1 MKSQGKHTETTKRTK
16 VQKNTHHADV
26 STLAAGATSMLVA
39 SSLYLGVNATHAEAH
54 EATTDE
60 HDSSH
65 NLLLNSHKEAAS
77 NVTGSKLSPKHTP
90 LHAEKSA
97 PKAMGSS
104 APLED
109 STHKKTLTP
118 PLTQKK
124 ESASAASNT
133 GVEPSDNNANT
144 IEHAQDRSAQ
154 TTTTVRSKRSVA
166 SLRKS
171 EDEDRDFDLK
181 GLELHKVQGAKEFN
195 SEEFKLQQAKN
206 SAIAFLQYALSWN
219 KDERNKVID
228 ETAGNTEATD
238 EAIGQNAI
246 LGIRKARDRDEIR
259 RWLDYVFWHKRGMYI
274 VPENPSDHRQTGDV
288 FDYYKPGTF
297 LYGTHNNP
305 TEIPTVKEINGTVY
319 VSNQP
324 IRDKDGKLVGY
335 RWRVRFNGNHGKHS
349 SGHFYF
355 STPKGQTIVSSQN
368 SDASRGITFQDSALI
383 RTTEHNISGKV
394 TQKGATLDT
403 VFDSAGVFL
412 PPNRVT
418 GTAEGPTK
426 YYDAHHEKDG
436 VNIWWG
442 KSWHAR
448 WNYVGF
454 AHTLKDII
462 YKHYWEGTSYPQSG
476 CKDRMNG
483 GQKEWVDEAEFTN
496 GKDGIKMGPFVDNL
510 YKYKF
515 DFQKG
520 QSSEYQRI
528 DYAQLIQENSD
539 RVFMFETHSS
549 DTNTYEFTYDT
560 RIDDFSSTNVHNPY
574 YAAGYH
580 SYENGTTC
588 NYMQWGGIRFKPELG
603 ITINGTKNDIKVDPT
618 TKNEYVVV
626 HEGEKTNISL
636 TSKND
641 KQGLYMWTSDYKSNS
656 PISYQL
662 GKTEENLFNAD
673 FKETPVDVDNNVQNP
688 YVHHNARIDLSGVVI
703 AKPNSEMNIAWAGSG
718 FPCFWDDDIT
728 RVYGDLR
735 HVDDGLNAFLPNRE
749 VKSLNVRVI
758 AAEAYAK
765 KTKIDVRF
773 KGQKIVLSQA
783 EKDKVK
789 QTITEANQD
798 HYDIVQNDAKHPF
811 VVNGDGSVSF
821 WISFN
826 AAKHKGDAPDMQYR
840 KLTLKASDTLSYST
854 VEVVPQDG
862 SAEFSLTDANGN
874 VKPTLT
880 IYNHEPYTVQ
890 AKVTDTTNKMSDFLT
905 TSSNVPGLSS
915 DHWDYQKTH
924 RGMSVDSSHP
934 YVLTLNGQGVDRNG
948 NRTYTFK
955 FESWD
960 GNNIQTFS
968 MPITVVVAPQAGRY
982 RNKVNGRFVTVEVN
996 DPHANLTPERFV
1008 DDRTKALLSQ
1018 APSGDPH
1025 KKGVTYSWGVASG
1038 SHATPS
1044 APTIDKL
1051 TNKGNGSKPVYVRAT
1066 FSDGSTID
1074 FTGNLCVN
1082 DTKKPQLAFE
1092 KVTQTADG
1100 KEHTQDLTA
1109 NADGSYNVDVYA
1121 DEKFTIRVKGS
1132 DNSNIVQD
1140 LRVKSATTGF
1150 PSWVSSDENTVQQ
1163 TYIKD
1168 TNGARDT
1175 RGSKANPYVV
1185 TLTGTAP
1192 KHPSDPNAEQT
1203 FELTARAWD
1212 VKDQTQDG
1220 RLKIRVL
1227 PQNRKYNNLRVH
1239 EQTIE
1244 VNATVPDVRSFI
1256 FSSNGKQALL
1266 PKNAK
1271 FSYLDSEGKACTG
1284 FDNQYRKDPQIKT
1297 IHITLSDGSTVDVE
1311 NAKLHVQDTKLASVS
1326 LVAKTGVTITG
1337 TAVNVQTVGS
1347 SFNTSKAP
1355 KLTVYANEAFS
1366 FDVEVRDN
1374 SNHVTDAR
1382 LGNVEGSYLSSND
1395 AAYQQGHRY
1404 QDTSKTP
1411 YTISVKGLA
1420 RQQGTRTFRVNT
1432 WDGAD
1437 HAGYMEFVVE
1447 VLPQAQKY
1455 KNLTG
1460 AQQTVEVN
1468 DPAAHLKPRDFVSET
1483 TFNTLKNVKGVSYEW
1498 AKAEGA
1504 PTGTAPSIGK
1514 VSTRNGRSY
1523 VPFDVRVVARFSDNS
1538 TTQIIGKLIVQD
1550 TKAAQVSFAATPGVD
1565 SQSKPL
1571 AGKVE
1576 VHHTT
1581 QPVEVVVYRNERFSI
1596 QARVSDNSGVVN
1608 DARLIG
1614 DIGDIAGITTDSA
1627 TYNKDHRAKV
1637 GTQDN
1642 PYILTISG
1650 MVDPHMKLTT
1660 TDQSGRSYNS
1670 YTRKVQTW
1678 DGVDNT
1684 QQTDVKFTIKEQA
1697 AQFDS
1702 AKVSGRTQ
1710 SISVN
1715 KPLAYKAEDF
1725 VSEATKKLLS
1735 SANGGVTSYTFKGG
1749 APSTSAVNEDGMV
1762 VSILAHFSDGSTKE
1776 IQGTLV
1782 VTDANAPVVTF
1793 VKHEVSGKPNAVDVD
1808 NEQRT
1813 ITVYRNEDFSVD
1825 VRVVD
1830 DSGIVNDAKL
1840 SNKGNAVVSFPN
1852 ATITTDH
1859 DTQGVDHGKNPYILN
1874 ISGKFNANAST
1885 GTYTRTIV
1893 AKDGQGN
1900 TSTTQFKFIV
1910 KTQSERFTQDQ
1921 LQGAV
1926 KEVEVNSVAP
1936 APSDFV
1942 NEDTKRLLGSSLAQ
1956 NPYAFTEGHAPAI
1969 DKVDTRGKNVSI
1981 TVTFSDNS
1989 TATITGTLKVV
2000 DTKAPQLKIEK
2011 TPDVSGVSNLVESIT
2026 PDKSNHTTRIVVYR
2040 NERFSIQAKATDN
2053 SGVINDAQRQGADI
2067 PGISDDRDSYQAAN
2081 RGTKGTTQDPYVL
2094 TISGTAPASTNLND
2108 LDSATKRKS
2117 GVFTRSICAW
2127 DGVDKTSVETIQ
2139 IVVKEQA
2146 AQFDGN
2152 KNIKGATK
2160 EVEVNTTEQL
2170 HPEDFVSEVTKK
2182 LFEKANGSETYAFT
2196 LDDDHKVDKVTAG
2209 AGSTVSVT
2217 VKFSDGSTQVVLGH
2231 LKVKDSVQPVLS
2243 VVKTPDTAGESNK
2256 TASVTQNGNTVTV
2269 EVYRNEHFSIQ
2280 AKASDN
2286 SGMIRDVVMSEGAI
2300 SGVTNDHDA
2309 LHNEYTDKKGSEV
2322 DPYVLTISGT
2332 VPASTT
2338 LSKRGTDGH
2347 TYDQFTRTITV
2358 TDSTGNKSSYT
2369 LKLVVKE
2376 QASQFE
2382 DSALMGATQTVEVN
2396 SGVRLQ
2402 AADFVSTDTKQALLA
2417 AKVDVTYT
2425 FNDENDHKID
2435 TITKDQLGKK
2445 VTIKATFG
2453 DGSSRLI
2460 EGRLVVNDVT
2470 KPVARVEAPSEIKP
2484 LSGADEGSTAS
2495 GTIANNVELKQSSS
2509 DSNTYNLTVWKNEAF
2524 EFCIK
2529 AHDNSHIVSDI
2540 AVQGEDIQGFSS
2552 DHDAYKQKLGTSAK
2566 GTEADPYVLTV
2577 RGAFGKNAQTGSY
2590 SRTFRVFDESGNFT
2604 DIVLHITLKDQSDKY
2619 SDKKVFSSNKVLAPT
2634 GFDWTHALADV
2645 GSSIVAEKFVK
2656 HTGAV
2661 PSDITYKLVVA
2672 GHDSE
2677 HGALPGGD
2685 EPGGQTP
2692 GGGATVAQKP
2702 TVVVTF
2708 SDGSHIDVALDVETV
2723 ADTPSTEAGAHV
2735 QAPAVATTIT
2745 RKIVVKQDGSL
2756 IDPQPPAQSAH
2767 FVRYVIEKSGEGQA
2781 PSYETGMWLHP
2792 NLGEHGKIDSYSSS
2806 ATFEKYQAEP
2816 KSGYTIFE
2824 NHNDRLEVKPNPD
2837 PHGAITIPQRA
2848 NAAFRSALIERAVDA
2863 AQARIAQGV
2872 NEYDYLVKT
2881 GDADD
2886 FEAVSS
2892 IPDAVIEY
2900 KKNVIDATGDHA
2912 PEGYVRITFNAG
2924 TNATIDN
2931 QASKAFDVLK
2941 GTKFSE
2947 VSVPSVTAKQGYTFT
2962 GTWTPALPATDTPVN
2977 DGATYT
2983 AEVKQNVI
2991 DATGDHAPEG
3001 YVRITF
3007 NAGTNATID
3016 NQASKAFDV
3025 LKGTKFSEVTV
3036 PSVTAKQGYTFTGT
3050 WTPALPATDT
3060 PVNDGATYT
3069 AVVLANIIDVTNN
3082 PQTPTPQGF
3091 VRVTFQAGE
3100 GGVLIHNNQTYA
3112 QVIYDV
3118 KIGNALP
3125 NAPKVKPNEG
3135 LKHRDTKDGWTPTLP
3150 DVAGEK
3156 NATYTA
3162 VYYAMSDPAIAEE
3175 NPALLVSAAPT
3186 VNPVHTQTKKITG
3199 KGVAGATITVTFPD
3213 GATTQT
3219 GIVDAHGDFSI
3230 EVPSTVRLKQNQI
3243 IAVVQ
3248 IEKDK
3253 IPESVNVVV
3262 TPSKADRFRI
3272 PAQRVVVDDKTHLTP
3287 LEKDKVKHNLNDA
3300 NPDVKPAKQTIS
3312 DNGDASL
3319 EFDDGSTLVIPADK
3333 LVVERVVPP
3342 TPPTP
3347 STPSA
3352 PVPTTSDANT
3362 HQSLPQGKP
3371 ALPQTGVN
3379 DASPFASLMLGLG
3392 GFLGL
3397 FGIRRRKKRDD
3408 NTTEQDSDNTA
3419 Q

>member
-1 MKSQGKHTETTKRTK
+1 M
-16 VQKNTHHADV
+16 
-26 STLAAGATSMLVA
+26 
-39 SSLYLGVNATHAEAH
+39 
-54 EATTDE
+54 
-60 HDSSH
+60 
-65 NLLLNSHKEAAS
+65 
-77 NVTGSKLSPKHTP
+77 
-90 LHAEKSA
+90 
-97 PKAMGSS
+97 
-104 APLED
+104 
-109 STHKKTLTP
+109 
-118 PLTQKK
+118 
-124 ESASAASNT
+124 
-133 GVEPSDNNANT
+133 
-144 IEHAQDRSAQ
+144 
-154 TTTTVRSKRSVA
+154 
-166 SLRKS
+166 
-171 EDEDRDFDLK
+171 
-181 GLELHKVQGAKEFN
+181 
-195 SEEFKLQQAKN
+195 
-206 SAIAFLQYALSWN
+206 SWN

-274 VPENPSDHRQTGDV
+274 VPENPSDHRQSGDV
-288 FDYYKPGTF
+288 FDHYKPGTF

-383 RTTEHNISGKV
+383 RTTEHNISGTV

-442 KSWHAR
+442 KRRIVR

-462 YKHYWEGTSYPQSG
+462 YKHYWDGTSYPQSG
-476 CKDRMNG
+476 CKDRING

-515 DFQKG
+515 DFAQG

-560 RIDDFSSTNVHNPY
+560 RIDDFNSTNVHNPY

-580 SYENGTTC
+580 SYENWTTC

-673 FKETPVDVDNNVQNP
+673 FKEVPVDVDNNTQNP

-735 HVDDGLNAFLPNRE
+735 HIDDGLNSFLPNRE

-789 QTITEANQD
+789 QTIINANQD
-798 HYDIVQNDAKHPF
+798 HYDVVQNDAKHPF
-811 VVNGDGSVSF
+811 VVNDDGSVSF

-924 RGMSVDSSHP
+924 RGMSVDSNHP
-934 YVLTLNGQGVDRNG
+934 YVLTLSGQGVNRDG

-982 RNKVNGRFVTVEVN
+982 RNKVNGTLVTVEVN
-996 DPHANLTPERFV
+996 DPHANLTSERFV
-1008 DDRTKALLSQ
+1008 DDSTKALLSK

-1025 KKGVTYSWGVASG
+1025 KKGVTYSWGVAPG

-1092 KVTQTADG
+1092 KVTHTADG
-1100 KEHTQDLTA
+1100 KEHIETLHA

-1121 DEKFTIRVKGS
+1121 DEQFKIRVKGS

-1140 LRVKSATTGF
+1140 LRVKSATSGF
-1150 PSWVSSDENTVQQ
+1150 PSWVSSDEDSVQQ
-1163 TYIKD
+1163 SYIRE
-1168 TNGARDT
+1168 TNHARDT
-1175 RGSKANPYVV
+1175 RGSQANPYVV
-1185 TLTGTAP
+1185 ALTGTAP

-1227 PQNRKYNNLRVH
+1227 PQNRKYNNLRAH

-1244 VNATVPDVRSFI
+1244 VNEKVPDIRTFI
-1256 FSSNGKQALL
+1256 YTSNGKQALL
-1266 PKNAK
+1266 PKNAN

-1284 FDNQYRKDPQIKT
+1284 FDNQYRKDPQTKT
-1297 IHITLSDGSTVDVE
+1297 VHITLSDGSTVDVE
-1311 NAKLHVQDTKLASVS
+1311 NVKLRVQDTKLATVS
-1326 LVAKTGVTITG
+1326 FVAKTGVTITG
-1337 TAVNVQTVGS
+1337 AAVNVQTVGS

-1355 KLTVYANEAFS
+1355 KLTVFANEAFS
-1366 FDVEVRDN
+1366 FDVCVRDN

-1382 LGNVEGSYLSSND
+1382 LGDVAGSYLSSND

-1411 YTISVKGLA
+1411 YTISVNGMA
-1420 RQQGTRTFRVNT
+1420 HEQGTRTFRVNT

-1468 DPAAHLKPRDFVSET
+1468 DPNAHLTPRDFVSQT
-1483 TFNTLKNVKGVSYEW
+1483 TFDTLKNVKGVSYEW

-1538 TTQIIGKLIVQD
+1538 TAQIIGKLIVQD
-1550 TKAAQVSFAATPGVD
+1550 TKAAQVSFAATSGVD
-1565 SQSKPL
+1565 SQHKPL

-1576 VHHTT
+1576 IHQTT
-1581 QPVEVVVYRNERFSI
+1581 QPVEIVVYRNERFSI

-1608 DARLIG
+1608 DARLF
-1614 DIGDIAGITTDSA
+1614 GDIAGITTDSA

-1650 MVDPHMKLTT
+1650 MVDPHMKLTK
-1660 TDQSGRSYNS
+1660 TDQSGRTYNS
-1670 YTRKVQTW
+1670 SICKVQTW

-1684 QQTDVKFTIKEQA
+1684 QQTDVRFTIKEQA

-1702 AKVSGRTQ
+1702 ANVAGRTQ

-1749 APSTSAVNEDGMV
+1749 APSTSAVNEDGMA
-1762 VSILAHFSDGSTKE
+1762 VSVLAHFSDGSTKE

-1859 DTQGVDHGKNPYILN
+1859 DTPGVHHGQNPYVLN

-1885 GTYTRTIV
+1885 GEYTRTIV
-1893 AKDGQGN
+1893 ATDGNGN
-1900 TSTTQFKFIV
+1900 QSTTQFKFIV
-1910 KTQSERFTQDQ
+1910 KNQSERFTQDQ

-1942 NEDTKRLLGSSLAQ
+1942 NEDTKRLIGSSLAQ
-1956 NPYAFTEGHAPAI
+1956 NPYAFADGKAPAI
-1969 DKVDTRGKNVSI
+1969 DKVDTHGKSVSI
-1981 TVTFSDNS
+1981 TVKFSDNS
-1989 TATITGTLKVV
+1989 TRTLTGTLKVV
-2000 DTKAPQLKIEK
+2000 DTTAPQLKIEK
-2011 TPDVSGVSNLVESIT
+2011 TPDVSGASNLVESIT
-2026 PDKSNHTTRIVVYR
+2026 PDKTNHTTRIVVYR
-2040 NERFSIQAKATDN
+2040 NEHFSIQAQATDN
-2053 SGVINDAQRQGADI
+2053 SGVINDVQRQGADI

-2231 LKVKDSVQPVLS
+2231 LKVKDSVKPVLS

-2286 SGMIRDVVMSEGAI
+2286 SGMIRDVVMSGGAI

-2309 LHNEYTDKKGSEV
+2309 HHNEYTDKKGSEV
-2322 DPYVLTISGT
+2322 DPYVVTISGT

-2338 LSKRGTDGH
+2338 LGKRGTDGH
-2347 TYDQFTRTITV
+2347 AYDQFTRTITV
-2358 TDSTGNKSSYT
+2358 TDSAGNKSSYT

-2382 DSALMGATQTVEVN
+2382 DSALTGVTQTVEVN

-2417 AKVDVTYT
+2417 AKVDATYT

-2445 VTIKATFG
+2445 VTIKATFA

-2470 KPVARVEAPSEIKP
+2470 KPVASVEAPAEIKP
-2484 LSGADEGSTAS
+2484 LSGAGEGSTTS
-2495 GTIANNVELKQSSS
+2495 DTIANSVELKQSST

-2524 EFCIK
+2524 ELHIK

-2552 DHDAYKQKLGTSAK
+2552 DHDAYKQKLGTSTK

-2604 DIVLHITLKDQSDKY
+2604 DIVLHFTLKDQSDKY
-2619 SDKKVFSSNKVLAPT
+2619 RDKKVFTSNKVLTPT
-2634 GFDWTHALADV
+2634 GFDWTHALADA

-2661 PSDITYKLVVA
+2661 PSDITYKLVV
-2672 GHDSE
+2672 GQGGE
-2677 HGALPGGD
+2677 PGTQPGGG
-2685 EPGGQTP
+2685 EPGTQP

-2708 SDGSHIDVALDVETV
+2708 SDGSHIDVALDVQTV
-2723 ADTPSTEAGAHV
+2723 TDTPSAEAGAHA

-2745 RKIVVKQDGSL
+2745 RKIVVKQDGSF
-2756 IDPQPPAQSAH
+2756 ITPQPPAQSAH

-2792 NLGEHGKIDSYSSS
+2792 NLDEHGKIDSYSSS

-2824 NHNDRLEVKPNPD
+2824 NHNDTLEVKPNPD

-2848 NAAFRSALIERAVDA
+2848 NAAFRSALIERAVDE

-2881 GDADD
+2881 GDASD
-2886 FEAVSS
+2886 FEAASS

-2900 KKNVIDATGDHA
+2900 KKNVIDAQGDQA
-2912 PEGYVRITFNAG
+2912 PEGYVRVTFKSGDHAKIAG
-2924 TNATIDN
+2924 QD
-2931 QASKAFDVLK
+2931 SKSFDVLK
-2941 GTKFSE
+2941 GTQFSE
-2947 VSVPSVTAKQGYTFT
+2947 VSVPEVSADEHYTFT
-2962 GTWTPALPATDTPVN
+2962 GWDSKL
-2977 DGATYT
+2977 
-2983 AEVKQNVI
+2983 
-2991 DATGDHAPEG
+2991 PEG
-3001 YVRITF
+3001 ET
-3007 NAGTNATID
+3007 
-3016 NQASKAFDV
+3016 Q
-3025 LKGTKFSEVTV
+3025 VTE
-3036 PSVTAKQGYTFTGT
+3036 AK
-3050 WTPALPATDT
+3050 
-3060 PVNDGATYT
+3060 TYT

-3091 VRVTFQAGE
+3091 VRVTFEAGE

-3118 KIGNALP
+3118 KIGNAMP
-3125 NAPKVKPNEG
+3125 IAPMVKPNEG

-3175 NPALLVSAAPT
+3175 NPALLASAAPT

-3199 KGVAGATITVTFPD
+3199 KGVAGATITITFPD

-3262 TPSKADRFRI
+3262 TPSKADRFKI

-3287 LEKDKVKHNLNDA
+3287 SEKDKVKHNLNDA

-3397 FGIRRRKKRDD
+3397 FGIRRRKKRGD

>member
-77 NVTGSKLSPKHTP
+77 NVTGSKSSPKHTP

-133 GVEPSDNNANT
+133 GVEPSVNNANT

-154 TTTTVRSKRSVA
+154 TTTVVRSKRSVA

-274 VPENPSDHRQTGDV
+274 VPENPSDHRQSGDV
-288 FDYYKPGTF
+288 FDHYKPGTF

-368 SDASRGITFQDSALI
+368 SDASRGITYQDSALI
-383 RTTEHNISGKV
+383 RTTNHNISGTV

-442 KSWHAR
+442 KSRIAR

-462 YKHYWEGTSYPQSG
+462 YKHYWDGTSYPQSG
-476 CKDRMNG
+476 CKDRING

-515 DFQKG
+515 DFAQG

-560 RIDDFSSTNVHNPY
+560 RIDDFNSTNVHNPY

-580 SYENGTTC
+580 SYENWTTC

-673 FKETPVDVDNNVQNP
+673 FKEVPVDVDNNTQNP

-735 HVDDGLNAFLPNRE
+735 HVDDGLNSFLPNRE

-783 EKDKVK
+783 EKDEVK
-789 QTITEANQD
+789 QTIINANQD
-798 HYDIVQNDAKHPF
+798 HYDVVQNDAKHPF
-811 VVNGDGSVSF
+811 VVNDDGSVSF

-924 RGMSVDSSHP
+924 RGMSVDSNHP
-934 YVLTLNGQGVDRNG
+934 YVLTLSGQGVNRDG

-982 RNKVNGRFVTVEVN
+982 RNKVNGTLVTVEVN

-1008 DDRTKALLSQ
+1008 DDSAKALLSK

-1025 KKGVTYSWGVASG
+1025 KKGVTYSWGVAPG

-1092 KVTQTADG
+1092 KVTHTADG
-1100 KEHTQDLTA
+1100 KEHIETLHA

-1121 DEKFTIRVKGS
+1121 DEQFKIRVKGS

-1140 LRVKSATTGF
+1140 LRVKSATSGF
-1150 PSWVSSDENTVQQ
+1150 PSWVSSDEDSVQQ
-1163 TYIKD
+1163 SYIRE
-1168 TNGARDT
+1168 TNHARDT
-1175 RGSKANPYVV
+1175 RGSQANPYVV
-1185 TLTGTAP
+1185 ALTGTAP

-1227 PQNRKYNNLRVH
+1227 PQNRKYNNLRAH

-1244 VNATVPDVRSFI
+1244 VNEKVPDIRTFI
-1256 FSSNGKQALL
+1256 YTSNGKQALL
-1266 PKNAK
+1266 PKNAN

-1284 FDNQYRKDPQIKT
+1284 FDNQYRKDPQTKT
-1297 IHITLSDGSTVDVE
+1297 VHITLSDGSTVDVE
-1311 NAKLHVQDTKLASVS
+1311 NVKLRVQDTKLATVS
-1326 LVAKTGVTITG
+1326 FVAKTGVTITG
-1337 TAVNVQTVGS
+1337 AAVNVQTVGS

-1355 KLTVYANEAFS
+1355 KLTVFANEAFS
-1366 FDVEVRDN
+1366 FDVCVRDN

-1382 LGNVEGSYLSSND
+1382 LGDVAGSYLSSND

-1411 YTISVKGLA
+1411 YTISVNGMA
-1420 RQQGTRTFRVNT
+1420 HEQGTRTFRVNT

-1460 AQQTVEVN
+1460 TQQTVEVN
-1468 DPAAHLKPRDFVSET
+1468 DPNAHLTPRDFVSQT
-1483 TFNTLKNVKGVSYEW
+1483 TFDTLKNVKGVSYEW

-1538 TTQIIGKLIVQD
+1538 TAQIIGKLIVQD
-1550 TKAAQVSFAATPGVD
+1550 TKAAQVSFAATSGVD
-1565 SQSKPL
+1565 SQHKPL

-1576 VHHTT
+1576 IHQTT
-1581 QPVEVVVYRNERFSI
+1581 QPVEIVVYRNERFSI

-1608 DARLIG
+1608 DARLF
-1614 DIGDIAGITTDSA
+1614 GDIAGITTDSA

-1650 MVDPHMKLTT
+1650 MVDPHMKLTK
-1660 TDQSGRSYNS
+1660 TDQSGRTYNS
-1670 YTRKVQTW
+1670 SICKVQTW

-1684 QQTDVKFTIKEQA
+1684 QQTDVRFTIKEQA

-1710 SISVN
+1710 YTSVN
-1715 KPLAYKAEDF
+1715 KPLTYTAQDF

-1735 SANGGVTSYTFKGG
+1735 GANGGVTSYTFKGV
-1749 APSTSAVNEDGMV
+1749 APSTNVVDADGIT
-1762 VSILAHFSDGSTKE
+1762 VSVFAHFSDGSTKE

-1793 VKHEVSGKPNAVDVD
+1793 VKHNIAGKSNAVEVD
-1808 NEQRT
+1808 NENKT

-1893 AKDGQGN
+1893 ATDGNGN
-1900 TSTTQFKFIV
+1900 ESITQFKFIV

-1926 KEVEVNSVAP
+1926 KEVEVNSAAP

-1956 NPYAFTEGHAPAI
+1956 NPYTFADDKAPAI
-1969 DKVDTRGKNVSI
+1969 DKVDTSGKAVAI
-1981 TVTFSDNS
+1981 TVKFSDNS

-2000 DTKAPQLKIEK
+2000 DTTAPQLKIDK

-2026 PDKSNHTTRIVVYR
+2026 PDKTNHTTRIVVYR
-2040 NERFSIQAKATDN
+2040 NEHFSIQAQATDN
-2053 SGVINDAQRQGADI
+2053 SGVINDVQRQGADI
-2067 PGISDDRDSYQAAN
+2067 PGISDDRDSYQAAH

-2094 TISGTAPASTNLND
+2094 TISGTAPASTILND
-2108 LDSATKRKS
+2108 SDPTTKRKS

-2182 LFEKANGSETYAFT
+2182 LFEKANGSETYTFT
-2196 LDDDHKVDKVTAG
+2196 LDTDHAVDKVTAV

-2231 LKVKDSVQPVLS
+2231 LKVKDSVKPVLS

-2280 AKASDN
+2280 VKASDN
-2286 SGMIRDVVMSEGAI
+2286 SGMIRDVVMSGGAI

-2309 LHNEYTDKKGSEV
+2309 HHNEYTDKKGSEA
-2322 DPYVLTISGT
+2322 DPYIVAISGT
-2332 VPASTT
+2332 VPASTP
-2338 LSKRGTDGH
+2338 LGKRGTDGH

-2358 TDSTGNKSSYT
+2358 TDSAGNKSSYT

-2382 DSALMGATQTVEVN
+2382 DSALTGATQTVEVN
-2396 SGVRLQ
+2396 SGANLQ
-2402 AADFVSTDTKQALLA
+2402 AADFISDATKQALLA
-2417 AKVDVTYT
+2417 AKVTATYT

-2445 VTIKATFG
+2445 VTIKATFA

-2470 KPVARVEAPSEIKP
+2470 KPVASVEAPAEIKP
-2484 LSGADEGSTAS
+2484 LSQTGEGSASS
-2495 GTIANNVELKQSSS
+2495 GTIANSVELKHSST

-2524 EFCIK
+2524 ELHIK

-2552 DHDAYKQKLGTSAK
+2552 DHDAYKQKLGTSTK

-2619 SDKKVFSSNKVLAPT
+2619 RDKKVFTSNKVLAPT
-2634 GFDWTHALADV
+2634 GFDWTKALANA
-2645 GSSIVAEKFVK
+2645 GQSLIAEKFVK
-2656 HTGAV
+2656 HTGTV
-2661 PSDITYKLVVA
+2661 PSDVTYKLVV
-2672 GHDSE
+2672 GQ
-2677 HGALPGGD
+2677 GG
-2685 EPGGQTP
+2685 EPGTQP

-2723 ADTPSTEAGAHV
+2723 ADTPSTEAGAHA

-2745 RKIVVKQDGSL
+2745 RKIVVKQDGSW

-2767 FVRYVIEKSGEGQA
+2767 FVRYVIEKSGEGQS

-2792 NLGEHGKIDSYSSS
+2792 NLDEDGKIDSYSSS
-2806 ATFEKYQAEP
+2806 ATFEKYQAKP

-2824 NHNDRLEVKPNPD
+2824 DHNDTLEVKPNPD
-2837 PHGAITIPQRA
+2837 PRGALTIPPHA
-2848 NAAFRSALIERAVDA
+2848 NASFRSVLIERAVDA

-2881 GDADD
+2881 GDASD
-2886 FEAVSS
+2886 FEAASS
-2892 IPDAVIEY
+2892 IPDVVIEY

-2931 QASKAFDVLK
+2931 KASKAFDVLK

-2947 VSVPSVTAKQGYTFT
+2947 
-2962 GTWTPALPATDTPVN
+2962 
-2977 DGATYT
+2977 
-2983 AEVKQNVI
+2983 I
-2991 DATGDHAPEG
+2991 
-3001 YVRITF
+3001 
-3007 NAGTNATID
+3007 
-3016 NQASKAFDV
+3016 
-3025 LKGTKFSEVTV
+3025 TV
-3036 PSVTAKQGYTFTGT
+3036 PSVTAKQGYIFTGT

-3082 PQTPTPQGF
+3082 TQTPTPQGF
-3091 VRVTFQAGE
+3091 VRVTFEAGE

-3118 KIGNALP
+3118 KIGNAMP
-3125 NAPKVKPNEG
+3125 VAPMVKPNEG

-3175 NPALLVSAAPT
+3175 NPALLASAAPT

-3352 PVPTTSDANT
+3352 PVSTTSDANT
-3362 HQSLPQGKP
+3362 HQPLPQGKP

-3397 FGIRRRKKRDD
+3397 FGIRRRKKRGD

>member
-1 MKSQGKHTETTKRTK
+1 M
-16 VQKNTHHADV
+16 
-26 STLAAGATSMLVA
+26 
-39 SSLYLGVNATHAEAH
+39 
-54 EATTDE
+54 
-60 HDSSH
+60 
-65 NLLLNSHKEAAS
+65 
-77 NVTGSKLSPKHTP
+77 
-90 LHAEKSA
+90 
-97 PKAMGSS
+97 
-104 APLED
+104 
-109 STHKKTLTP
+109 
-118 PLTQKK
+118 
-124 ESASAASNT
+124 
-133 GVEPSDNNANT
+133 EPSVNNANT
-144 IEHAQDRSAQ
+144 IEHAQDRSQESASR
-154 TTTTVRSKRSVA
+154 VRTKRSLA
-166 SLRKS
+166 SWRKQQ
-171 EDEDRDFDLK
+171 DEDRDFDLK

-219 KDERNKVID
+219 KDERNTVID
-228 ETAGNTEATD
+228 ETAGNVSYTD

-246 LGIRKARDRDEIR
+246 LGIRKASDRNEIR

-274 VPENPSDHRQTGDV
+274 VPENPSDSRTPDDV
-288 FDYYKPGTF
+288 FGLYKPGTF
-297 LYGTHNNP
+297 LYGTHNNARD
-305 TEIPTVKEINGTVY
+305 IPTVKDINGTIY
-319 VSNQP
+319 VSNKP
-324 IRDKDGKLVGY
+324 IKDNQGKLVGY
-335 RWRVRFNGNHGKHS
+335 RWYLRFNKNHDLHR
-349 SGHFYF
+349 SGHNYF
-355 STPKGQTIVSSQN
+355 TIPKGQTIVSSRDG
-368 SDASRGITFQDSALI
+368 SAFQDS
-383 RTTEHNISGKV
+383 TFKV
-394 TQKGATLDT
+394 TSKNVTQSGLQSITYT
-403 VFDSAGVFL
+403 GQGVDNLFA
-412 PPNRVT
+412 NVRNQNKDMISSMVT
-418 GTAEGPTK
+418 GTAEGPNTYLNDNNKPYVYEGNNVWWSNNK
-426 YYDAHHEKDG
+426 Y
-436 VNIWWG
+436 
-442 KSWHAR
+442 
-448 WNYVGF
+448 NYTGF

-462 YKHYWEGTSYPQSG
+462 YKHYWQGTPYEQKG
-476 CKDRMNG
+476 CVKKKNSD
-483 GQKEWVDEAEFTN
+483 EWTDLAAFTN
-496 GKDGIKMGPFVDNL
+496 NSDGIKMGPFVDNL

-515 DFQKG
+515 DFKNQTA
-520 QSSEYQRI
+520 SEYQQI
-528 DYAQLIQENSD
+528 DYAQLIQENTG
-539 RVFMFETHSS
+539 RVFLFDTRSQ
-549 DTNTYEFTYDT
+549 DTNMYELTYDT
-560 RIDDFSSTNVHNPY
+560 RIDDPNSPNEHNPY
-574 YAAGYH
+574 YAAGYR
-580 SYENGTTC
+580 SYENRTTI
-588 NYMQWGGIRFKPELG
+588 NFMQWGGMRFKPELD
-603 ITINGTKNDIKVDPT
+603 ITVNGTRNDIKVDPA

-641 KQGLYMWTSDYKSNS
+641 KQGLYMWTSNYKSNS
-656 PISYQL
+656 PLSYQL
-662 GKTEENLFNAD
+662 GKSDENLFNAD

-718 FPCFWDDDIT
+718 FPCFWDKDIT
-728 RVYGDLR
+728 DIYGDKTA
-735 HVDDGLNAFLPNRE
+735 VDDGLNAFLPNRE
-749 VKSLNVRVI
+749 IKSLNVRVI
-758 AAEAYAK
+758 PAAAYAK

-789 QTITEANQD
+789 QTIINANQD
-798 HYDIVQNDAKHPF
+798 HYDVVQNDAKHPF
-811 VVNGDGSVSF
+811 VVNDDGSVSF

-826 AAKHKGDAPDMQYR
+826 AAQHKNDRPDMQYR
-840 KLTLKASDTLSYST
+840 NLTLKASDTLSYST
-854 VEVVPQDG
+854 VDLVPQDG

-890 AKVTDTTNKMSDFLT
+890 AKVTDTTNKMCDFLT

-1044 APTIDKL
+1044 KPSIDKL

-1092 KVTQTADG
+1092 KVTHTADG
-1100 KEHTQDLTA
+1100 KEHTQVLHA

-1140 LRVKSATTGF
+1140 LRVQAATGSGF
-1150 PSWVSSDENTVQQ
+1150 PSWVTSDEGTVQQ

-1175 RGSKANPYVV
+1175 RGSQNKPYVV

-1203 FELTARAWD
+1203 FDLTARAWD

-1220 RLKIRVL
+1220 RLRIRVL
-1227 PQNRKYNNLRVH
+1227 PQNRKYNNLRAH

-1244 VNATVPDVRSFI
+1244 VNGKVPDVRSFI
-1256 FSSNGKQALL
+1256 YSSNGKQALL

-1284 FDNQYRKDPQIKT
+1284 FDNQYRIDPQIKT

-1311 NAKLHVQDTKLASVS
+1311 NAKLRVQDTKLASVS

-1468 DPAAHLKPRDFVSET
+1468 DPAVHLTPRDFVSQT

-1538 TTQIIGKLIVQD
+1538 TAQIIGKLIVQD

-1576 VHHTT
+1576 VHQTT

-1614 DIGDIAGITTDSA
+1614 NIAGITTDST
-1627 TYNKDHRAKV
+1627 TYNKDHRAKC

-1642 PYILTISG
+1642 PYVLTISG
-1650 MVDPHMKLTT
+1650 TIDPHMKLTT

-1670 YTRKVQTW
+1670 YTRKIQTW

-1702 AKVSGRTQ
+1702 TKVSGRTQ

-1715 KPLAYKAEDF
+1715 KPLPYKAEDF

-1859 DTQGVDHGKNPYILN
+1859 DTPGVDHGQNPYILN
-1874 ISGKFNANAST
+1874 ISGKFNGNAST

-1893 AKDGQGN
+1893 ATDGNGN
-1900 TSTTQFKFIV
+1900 QSTTQFKFIV

-1926 KEVEVNSVAP
+1926 KEVEVNSAQPPVA
-1936 APSDFV
+1936 SDFV
-1942 NEDTKRLLGSSLAQ
+1942 SDKTKRLIGSSLAQ
-1956 NPYAFTEGHAPAI
+1956 NPYAFADGKAPAI
-1969 DKVDTRGKNVSI
+1969 DKVDTHGKSVSI
-1981 TVTFSDNS
+1981 TVKFSDNS
-1989 TATITGTLKVV
+1989 TRTLTGTLKVV
-2000 DTKAPQLKIEK
+2000 DTTAPQLKIEK
-2011 TPDVSGVSNLVESIT
+2011 TPDVSGASNLVESIT
-2026 PDKSNHTTRIVVYR
+2026 PDKTNHTTCIVVYR
-2040 NERFSIQAKATDN
+2040 NEHFSIQAQATDN
-2053 SGVINDAQRQGADI
+2053 SGVINDVQRQGADI

-2081 RGTKGTTQDPYVL
+2081 RGTKGTEADPYVL

-2108 LDSATKRKS
+2108 FDSATKRKS

-2127 DGVDKTSVETIQ
+2127 DGVDKTSAETVQ

-2152 KNIKGATK
+2152 KNIQGATK

-2196 LDDDHKVDKVTAG
+2196 LDNDHKVDKVTAG
-2209 AGSTVSVT
+2209 VGSTVSVT

-2243 VVKTPDTAGESNK
+2243 VVKTPDTAGENNK

-2269 EVYRNEHFSIQ
+2269 EVYRNEHFSVQ

-2286 SGMIRDVVMSEGAI
+2286 SGLIRDVVVSGEAI
-2300 SGVTNDHDA
+2300 LGVTNDHDA
-2309 LHNEYTDKKGSEV
+2309 HNSEYKDKKGSTA
-2322 DPYVLTISGT
+2322 DPYILTISGA
-2332 VPASTT
+2332 V
-2338 LSKRGTDGH
+2338 SKETKLKQRDKDGH
-2347 TYDQFTRTITV
+2347 AYDQFTRTITV
-2358 TDSTGNKSSYT
+2358 TDSAGNTSKYT

-2376 QASQFE
+2376 QAAQFE
-2382 DSALMGATQTVEVN
+2382 DSALTGATKTVEVN
-2396 SGVRLQ
+2396 SNAQLQ
-2402 AADFVSTDTKQALLA
+2402 AADFVSAATKQALQA
-2417 AKVDVTYT
+2417 ANVTATYT

-2435 TITKDQLGKK
+2435 MITKDQLGKQ
-2445 VTIKATFG
+2445 VSIKATFA

-2460 EGRLVVNDVT
+2460 EGRLIVSDVT
-2470 KPVARVEAPSEIKP
+2470 KPVANVEAPSEIKP
-2484 LSGADEGSTAS
+2484 LSQTGEGSAS
-2495 GTIANNVELKQSSS
+2495 SDTITNSVDLKQSST

-2524 EFCIK
+2524 ELQVR
-2529 AHDNSHIVSDI
+2529 AYDNSHIVSDI
-2540 AVQGEDIQGFSS
+2540 AVQGEDIQGFST
-2552 DHDAYKQKLGTSAK
+2552 DHDSYKQQLGSSTK

-2577 RGAFGKNAQTGSY
+2577 RGAFGKDAQTGSY
-2590 SRTFRVFDESGNFT
+2590 SRTIRVCDESGNFT
-2604 DIVLHITLKDQSDKY
+2604 TITLNITLKDQSDKY
-2619 SDKKVFSSNKVLAPT
+2619 RDKKTFSSNKVLAPT
-2634 GFDWTHALADV
+2634 GFDWTQALADA
-2645 GSSIVAEKFVK
+2645 GQSLIAEKFVK
-2656 HTGAV
+2656 HTGTV
-2661 PSDITYKLVVA
+2661 PSDVTYRLVVA
-2672 GHDSE
+2672 Q
-2677 HGALPGGD
+2677 GG
-2685 EPGGQTP
+2685 ETGTQP
-2692 GGGATVAQKP
+2692 GGGTPVAQKP

-2708 SDGSHIDVALDVETV
+2708 ADGSHIDVALDVQTV
-2723 ADTPSTEAGAHV
+2723 TDTPSAEAGAHAQV
-2735 QAPAVATTIT
+2735 PAVTTTIT

-2756 IDPQPPAQSAH
+2756 ITPQPDAQSAC

-2781 PSYETGMWLHP
+2781 SSYETGMWLHP
-2792 NLGEHGKIDSYSSS
+2792 NLDEDGKIDSYSSS

-2848 NAAFRSALIERAVDA
+2848 NAAFRSALIERAVDE

-2881 GDADD
+2881 GDASD
-2886 FEAVSS
+2886 FEAASS

-2941 GTKFSE
+2941 GTKFSDIT
-2947 VSVPSVTAKQGYTFT
+2947 VPTVVANKGYTFMKS
-2962 GTWTPALPATDTPVN
+2962 WTPALPATDEEVN
-2977 DGATYT
+2977 EA
-2983 AEVKQNVI
+2983 
-2991 DATGDHAPEG
+2991 
-3001 YVRITF
+3001 
-3007 NAGTNATID
+3007 
-3016 NQASKAFDV
+3016 
-3025 LKGTKFSEVTV
+3025 
-3036 PSVTAKQGYTFTGT
+3036 
-3050 WTPALPATDT
+3050 
-3060 PVNDGATYT
+3060 ATYT

-3091 VRVTFQAGE
+3091 VRVTFEAGE

-3118 KIGNALP
+3118 KIGNAMP
-3125 NAPKVKPNEG
+3125 VAPMVKPNEG

-3362 HQSLPQGKP
+3362 HQPLPQGKP

-3397 FGIRRRKKRDD
+3397 FGIRRRKKRGD

>member
-1 MKSQGKHTETTKRTK
+1 M
-16 VQKNTHHADV
+16 
-26 STLAAGATSMLVA
+26 
-39 SSLYLGVNATHAEAH
+39 
-54 EATTDE
+54 
-60 HDSSH
+60 
-65 NLLLNSHKEAAS
+65 
-77 NVTGSKLSPKHTP
+77 
-90 LHAEKSA
+90 
-97 PKAMGSS
+97 
-104 APLED
+104 
-109 STHKKTLTP
+109 
-118 PLTQKK
+118 
-124 ESASAASNT
+124 
-133 GVEPSDNNANT
+133 
-144 IEHAQDRSAQ
+144 
-154 TTTTVRSKRSVA
+154 
-166 SLRKS
+166 
-171 EDEDRDFDLK
+171 
-181 GLELHKVQGAKEFN
+181 
-195 SEEFKLQQAKN
+195 
-206 SAIAFLQYALSWN
+206 SWN

-274 VPENPSDHRQTGDV
+274 VPENPSDHRQSGDV
-288 FDYYKPGTF
+288 FDHYKPGTF

-335 RWRVRFNGNHGKHS
+335 RWRVRFNGNHGNHS

-368 SDASRGITFQDSALI
+368 SDASRGITYQDSALI
-383 RTTEHNISGKV
+383 RTTNHNISGTV

-403 VFDSAGVFL
+403 IFDSADVFL

-426 YYDAHHEKDG
+426 YYAAHHEKDG

-442 KSWHAR
+442 KSLIAR

-476 CKDRMNG
+476 CKDRING

-515 DFQKG
+515 DFAQG

-560 RIDDFSSTNVHNPY
+560 RIDDFNSTNVHNPY

-580 SYENGTTC
+580 SYENWTTC

-673 FKETPVDVDNNVQNP
+673 FKEVPVDVDNNTQNP

-735 HVDDGLNAFLPNRE
+735 HVDDGLNSFLPNRE

-789 QTITEANQD
+789 QTIINANQD
-798 HYDIVQNDAKHPF
+798 HYDVVQNDAKHPF
-811 VVNGDGSVSF
+811 VVNDDGSVSF

-924 RGMSVDSSHP
+924 RGMSVDSNHP
-934 YVLTLNGQGVDRNG
+934 YVLTLSGQGVNRDG

-1038 SHATPS
+1038 SHVTPS
-1044 APTIDKL
+1044 KPSIDKL

-1100 KEHTQDLTA
+1100 KEHVESLHA

-1140 LRVKSATTGF
+1140 LRVQAATGSGF
-1150 PSWVSSDENTVQQ
+1150 PSWVTSDEGTVQQ
-1163 TYIKD
+1163 KYIKD

-1175 RGSKANPYVV
+1175 RGSQDNPYVV

-1203 FELTARAWD
+1203 FDLTARAWD

-1220 RLKIRVL
+1220 RLRIRVL
-1227 PQNRKYNNLRVH
+1227 PQNRKYNNLRAH

-1256 FSSNGKQALL
+1256 YSSNGKQALL

-1311 NAKLHVQDTKLASVS
+1311 NAKLRVQDTKLASVS

-1347 SFNTSKAP
+1347 SFNISKAP
-1355 KLTVYANEAFS
+1355 KITVYANEAFS

-1468 DPAAHLKPRDFVSET
+1468 DPAAHLKPRDFVSQT
-1483 TFNTLKNVKGVSYEW
+1483 TFNTLRNVKGVSYEW

-1538 TTQIIGKLIVQD
+1538 TAQIIGKLIVQD

-1614 DIGDIAGITTDSA
+1614 DIGNIAGITTDST
-1627 TYNKDHRAKV
+1627 TYNKDHRAKC

-1642 PYILTISG
+1642 PYVLTISG
-1650 MVDPHMKLTT
+1650 TIDPHMKLTT

-1670 YTRKVQTW
+1670 YTRKIQTW

-1702 AKVSGRTQ
+1702 TKVSGRTQ

-1715 KPLAYKAEDF
+1715 KPLTYKAEDF

-1782 VTDANAPVVTF
+1782 VTDANVPVVTF

-1910 KTQSERFTQDQ
+1910 KNQSERFTQDQ

-1936 APSDFV
+1936 TPSDFV
-1942 NEDTKRLLGSSLAQ
+1942 NEDTKRLIGSSLAQ
-1956 NPYAFTEGHAPAI
+1956 NPYAFADGKAPAI
-1969 DKVDTRGKNVSI
+1969 DKVDTHGKSVSI
-1981 TVTFSDNS
+1981 TVKFSDNS
-1989 TATITGTLKVV
+1989 TRTLTGTLKVV
-2000 DTKAPQLKIEK
+2000 DTIAPQLKIEK
-2011 TPDVSGVSNLVESIT
+2011 TPDVSGASNLVESIT
-2026 PDKSNHTTRIVVYR
+2026 PDKTNHTTRIVVYR
-2040 NERFSIQAKATDN
+2040 NEHFSIQAQATDN
-2053 SGVINDAQRQGADI
+2053 SGVINDVQRQGADI

-2152 KNIKGATK
+2152 QNIQGATK
-2160 EVEVNTTEQL
+2160 EVEVNSTEQL
-2170 HPEDFVSEVTKK
+2170 HPEDFVSEITKK

-2196 LDDDHKVDKVTAG
+2196 LDDDHKVNKVTAG

-2231 LKVKDSVQPVLS
+2231 LKVKDSVKPVLS
-2243 VVKTPDTAGESNK
+2243 VVKTPDTAGENNK

-2286 SGMIRDVVMSEGAI
+2286 SGLIRDVVVSGGAI

-2309 LHNEYTDKKGSEV
+2309 HHNEYTDKKGSEV
-2322 DPYVLTISGT
+2322 DPYVVTISGT

-2338 LSKRGTDGH
+2338 LGKRGTDGH
-2347 TYDQFTRTITV
+2347 AYDQFTRTITV
-2358 TDSTGNKSSYT
+2358 TDSAGNKSSYT

-2382 DSALMGATQTVEVN
+2382 DSTLTGTTQTVEVN
-2396 SGVRLQ
+2396 SGVCLQ

-2417 AKVDVTYT
+2417 AKVDATYT

-2445 VTIKATFG
+2445 VTIKATFA

-2460 EGRLVVNDVT
+2460 EGRLIVNDKT
-2470 KPVARVEAPSEIKP
+2470 KPVARVEAPTEIAP
-2484 LSGADEGSTAS
+2484 LSQTGEGSVSS
-2495 GTIANNVELKQSSS
+2495 GTIANSVELKQSST

-2524 EFCIK
+2524 ELHIK

-2540 AVQGEDIQGFSS
+2540 AVQGEDIQGFSN
-2552 DHDAYKQKLGTSAK
+2552 DHDAYKQKLGTSTK

-2590 SRTFRVFDESGNFT
+2590 SRTFRVFDVSGNFT

-2619 SDKKVFSSNKVLAPT
+2619 RDKKVFTSNKVLTPT
-2634 GFDWTHALADV
+2634 GFNWTQALANA

-2656 HTGAV
+2656 HSGTV
-2661 PSDITYKLVVA
+2661 PSDVTYTLVVA
-2672 GHDSE
+2672 Q
-2677 HGALPGGD
+2677 GG
-2685 EPGGQTP
+2685 ETGTQP
-2692 GGGATVAQKP
+2692 GGGTPVAQKP
-2702 TVVVTF
+2702 TVIVTF
-2708 SDGSHIDVALDVETV
+2708 ADGSHIDVALDVQTV
-2723 ADTPSTEAGAHV
+2723 TDTPSAEAGAHAQV
-2735 QAPAVATTIT
+2735 PAVATTIT

-2756 IDPQPPAQSAH
+2756 ITPQPDAQSAH

-2792 NLGEHGKIDSYSSS
+2792 NLDEHGKIDSYSSS

-2824 NHNDRLEVKPNPD
+2824 DHNDTLEVKPNPD

-2848 NAAFRSALIERAVDA
+2848 NAAFRSALIERAVDE

-2881 GDADD
+2881 GDASD
-2886 FEAVSS
+2886 FEAASS

-2900 KKNVIDATGDHA
+2900 KKNVIDAQGDQA
-2912 PEGYVRITFNAG
+2912 PEGYVRVTFKSGDHAKIAG
-2924 TNATIDN
+2924 QD
-2931 QASKAFDVLK
+2931 SKSFDVLK
-2941 GTKFSE
+2941 GTQFSE
-2947 VSVPSVTAKQGYTFT
+2947 VSVPEVSADEHYTFT
-2962 GTWTPALPATDTPVN
+2962 GWDPQLPEKTSQVN
-2977 DGATYT
+2977 A
-2983 AEVKQNVI
+2983 A
-2991 DATGDHAPEG
+2991 
-3001 YVRITF
+3001 
-3007 NAGTNATID
+3007 
-3016 NQASKAFDV
+3016 
-3025 LKGTKFSEVTV
+3025 
-3036 PSVTAKQGYTFTGT
+3036 
-3050 WTPALPATDT
+3050 
-3060 PVNDGATYT
+3060 ATYT
-3069 AVVLANIIDVTNN
+3069 AVVIANIIDVTNN

-3125 NAPKVKPNEG
+3125 NAPMVKPNEG

-3156 NATYTA
+3156 NVTYTA

-3352 PVPTTSDANT
+3352 PVPTASDANT
-3362 HQSLPQGKP
+3362 HQPLPQGKP

-3379 DASPFASLMLGLG
+3379 DASPFSSLMLGLG

-3397 FGIRRRKKRDD
+3397 FGIRRRKKRGD

>member
-1 MKSQGKHTETTKRTK
+1 M
-16 VQKNTHHADV
+16 
-26 STLAAGATSMLVA
+26 
-39 SSLYLGVNATHAEAH
+39 
-54 EATTDE
+54 
-60 HDSSH
+60 
-65 NLLLNSHKEAAS
+65 
-77 NVTGSKLSPKHTP
+77 
-90 LHAEKSA
+90 
-97 PKAMGSS
+97 
-104 APLED
+104 
-109 STHKKTLTP
+109 
-118 PLTQKK
+118 
-124 ESASAASNT
+124 
-133 GVEPSDNNANT
+133 EPSTNNAST
-144 IEHAQDRSAQ
+144 PQAQDRSAQ

-259 RWLDYVFWHKRGMYI
+259 RWFDYVFWHKRGMYI
-274 VPENPSDHRQTGDV
+274 VPENPSDHRQSGDV

-442 KSWHAR
+442 KSLIAR

-476 CKDRMNG
+476 CKDRTNG

-560 RIDDFSSTNVHNPY
+560 RIDDFNSTNVHNPY

-580 SYENGTTC
+580 SYENWTTC

-662 GKTEENLFNAD
+662 GKTEEDLFNAD
-673 FKETPVDVDNNVQNP
+673 FKETPVDVDNNTQNP

-735 HVDDGLNAFLPNRE
+735 HIDDGLNSFLPNRE

-789 QTITEANQD
+789 QTIINANQD
-798 HYDIVQNDAKHPF
+798 HYDVVQNDAKHPF
-811 VVNGDGSVSF
+811 VVNDDGSVSF

-924 RGMSVDSSHP
+924 RGMSVDSNHP
-934 YVLTLNGQGVDRNG
+934 YVLTLSGQGVNRDG

-1018 APSGDPH
+1018 APSGDSH
-1025 KKGVTYSWGVASG
+1025 KKGVTYSWGVAPG

-1074 FTGNLCVN
+1074 IAGNLCVN

-1100 KEHTQDLTA
+1100 KEHIETLHA

-1121 DEKFTIRVKGS
+1121 DEQFKIRVKGS

-1140 LRVKSATTGF
+1140 LRVKSATSGF
-1150 PSWVSSDENTVQQ
+1150 PSWVSSDEDSVQQ
-1163 TYIKD
+1163 SYIRE
-1168 TNGARDT
+1168 TNHARDT
-1175 RGSKANPYVV
+1175 RGSQANPYVV

-1212 VKDQTQDG
+1212 VKDQTQDA

-1227 PQNRKYNNLRVH
+1227 PQNRRYNNLRAH

-1244 VNATVPDVRSFI
+1244 VNEKVPDIRTFI
-1256 FSSNGKQALL
+1256 YTSNGKQALL
-1266 PKNAK
+1266 PKNAS

-1297 IHITLSDGSTVDVE
+1297 IHIRLSDGSTVDVE
-1311 NAKLHVQDTKLASVS
+1311 NAKLRVQDTKLASVS

-1337 TAVNVQTVGS
+1337 AAVNVQTVGS

-1468 DPAAHLKPRDFVSET
+1468 DPAAHLKPRDFVSQT

-1538 TTQIIGKLIVQD
+1538 TAQIIGKLIVQD
-1550 TKAAQVSFAATPGVD
+1550 TKAAQVSFAATSGVD
-1565 SQSKPL
+1565 SQHKPL

-1576 VHHTT
+1576 IHQTT
-1581 QPVEVVVYRNERFSI
+1581 QPVEIVVYRNERFSI

-1608 DARLIG
+1608 DARLF
-1614 DIGDIAGITTDSA
+1614 GDIAGITTDSA

-1650 MVDPHMKLTT
+1650 MVDPHMKLTK
-1660 TDQSGRSYNS
+1660 TDQSGRTYNS
-1670 YTRKVQTW
+1670 SICKVQT
-1678 DGVDNT
+1678 
-1684 QQTDVKFTIKEQA
+1684 
-1697 AQFDS
+1697 
-1702 AKVSGRTQ
+1702 
-1710 SISVN
+1710 
-1715 KPLAYKAEDF
+1715 
-1725 VSEATKKLLS
+1725 
-1735 SANGGVTSYTFKGG
+1735 
-1749 APSTSAVNEDGMV
+1749 
-1762 VSILAHFSDGSTKE
+1762 
-1776 IQGTLV
+1776 
-1782 VTDANAPVVTF
+1782 
-1793 VKHEVSGKPNAVDVD
+1793 
-1808 NEQRT
+1808 
-1813 ITVYRNEDFSVD
+1813 
-1825 VRVVD
+1825 
-1830 DSGIVNDAKL
+1830 
-1840 SNKGNAVVSFPN
+1840 
-1852 ATITTDH
+1852 
-1859 DTQGVDHGKNPYILN
+1859 
-1874 ISGKFNANAST
+1874 
-1885 GTYTRTIV
+1885 
-1893 AKDGQGN
+1893 
-1900 TSTTQFKFIV
+1900 
-1910 KTQSERFTQDQ
+1910 
-1921 LQGAV
+1921 
-1926 KEVEVNSVAP
+1926 
-1936 APSDFV
+1936 
-1942 NEDTKRLLGSSLAQ
+1942 
-1956 NPYAFTEGHAPAI
+1956 
-1969 DKVDTRGKNVSI
+1969 
-1981 TVTFSDNS
+1981 
-1989 TATITGTLKVV
+1989 
-2000 DTKAPQLKIEK
+2000 
-2011 TPDVSGVSNLVESIT
+2011 
-2026 PDKSNHTTRIVVYR
+2026 
-2040 NERFSIQAKATDN
+2040 
-2053 SGVINDAQRQGADI
+2053 
-2067 PGISDDRDSYQAAN
+2067 
-2081 RGTKGTTQDPYVL
+2081 
-2094 TISGTAPASTNLND
+2094 
-2108 LDSATKRKS
+2108 
-2117 GVFTRSICAW
+2117 
-2127 DGVDKTSVETIQ
+2127 
-2139 IVVKEQA
+2139 
-2146 AQFDGN
+2146 
-2152 KNIKGATK
+2152 
-2160 EVEVNTTEQL
+2160 
-2170 HPEDFVSEVTKK
+2170 
-2182 LFEKANGSETYAFT
+2182 
-2196 LDDDHKVDKVTAG
+2196 
-2209 AGSTVSVT
+2209 
-2217 VKFSDGSTQVVLGH
+2217 
-2231 LKVKDSVQPVLS
+2231 
-2243 VVKTPDTAGESNK
+2243 
-2256 TASVTQNGNTVTV
+2256 
-2269 EVYRNEHFSIQ
+2269 
-2280 AKASDN
+2280 
-2286 SGMIRDVVMSEGAI
+2286 
-2300 SGVTNDHDA
+2300 
-2309 LHNEYTDKKGSEV
+2309 
-2322 DPYVLTISGT
+2322 
-2332 VPASTT
+2332 
-2338 LSKRGTDGH
+2338 
-2347 TYDQFTRTITV
+2347 
-2358 TDSTGNKSSYT
+2358 
-2369 LKLVVKE
+2369 
-2376 QASQFE
+2376 
-2382 DSALMGATQTVEVN
+2382 
-2396 SGVRLQ
+2396 
-2402 AADFVSTDTKQALLA
+2402 
-2417 AKVDVTYT
+2417 
-2425 FNDENDHKID
+2425 
-2435 TITKDQLGKK
+2435 
-2445 VTIKATFG
+2445 
-2453 DGSSRLI
+2453 
-2460 EGRLVVNDVT
+2460 
-2470 KPVARVEAPSEIKP
+2470 
-2484 LSGADEGSTAS
+2484 
-2495 GTIANNVELKQSSS
+2495 
-2509 DSNTYNLTVWKNEAF
+2509 
-2524 EFCIK
+2524 
-2529 AHDNSHIVSDI
+2529 
-2540 AVQGEDIQGFSS
+2540 
-2552 DHDAYKQKLGTSAK
+2552 
-2566 GTEADPYVLTV
+2566 
-2577 RGAFGKNAQTGSY
+2577 
-2590 SRTFRVFDESGNFT
+2590 
-2604 DIVLHITLKDQSDKY
+2604 
-2619 SDKKVFSSNKVLAPT
+2619 
-2634 GFDWTHALADV
+2634 
-2645 GSSIVAEKFVK
+2645 
-2656 HTGAV
+2656 
-2661 PSDITYKLVVA
+2661 
-2672 GHDSE
+2672 
-2677 HGALPGGD
+2677 
-2685 EPGGQTP
+2685 
-2692 GGGATVAQKP
+2692 
-2702 TVVVTF
+2702 
-2708 SDGSHIDVALDVETV
+2708 
-2723 ADTPSTEAGAHV
+2723 
-2735 QAPAVATTIT
+2735 
-2745 RKIVVKQDGSL
+2745 
-2756 IDPQPPAQSAH
+2756 
-2767 FVRYVIEKSGEGQA
+2767 
-2781 PSYETGMWLHP
+2781 
-2792 NLGEHGKIDSYSSS
+2792 
-2806 ATFEKYQAEP
+2806 
-2816 KSGYTIFE
+2816 
-2824 NHNDRLEVKPNPD
+2824 
-2837 PHGAITIPQRA
+2837 
-2848 NAAFRSALIERAVDA
+2848 
-2863 AQARIAQGV
+2863 
-2872 NEYDYLVKT
+2872 
-2881 GDADD
+2881 
-2886 FEAVSS
+2886 
-2892 IPDAVIEY
+2892 
-2900 KKNVIDATGDHA
+2900 
-2912 PEGYVRITFNAG
+2912 
-2924 TNATIDN
+2924 
-2931 QASKAFDVLK
+2931 
-2941 GTKFSE
+2941 
-2947 VSVPSVTAKQGYTFT
+2947 
-2962 GTWTPALPATDTPVN
+2962 
-2977 DGATYT
+2977 
-2983 AEVKQNVI
+2983 
-2991 DATGDHAPEG
+2991 
-3001 YVRITF
+3001 
-3007 NAGTNATID
+3007 
-3016 NQASKAFDV
+3016 
-3025 LKGTKFSEVTV
+3025 
-3036 PSVTAKQGYTFTGT
+3036 
-3050 WTPALPATDT
+3050 
-3060 PVNDGATYT
+3060 
-3069 AVVLANIIDVTNN
+3069 
-3082 PQTPTPQGF
+3082 
-3091 VRVTFQAGE
+3091 
-3100 GGVLIHNNQTYA
+3100 
-3112 QVIYDV
+3112 
-3118 KIGNALP
+3118 
-3125 NAPKVKPNEG
+3125 
-3135 LKHRDTKDGWTPTLP
+3135 
-3150 DVAGEK
+3150 
-3156 NATYTA
+3156 
-3162 VYYAMSDPAIAEE
+3162 
-3175 NPALLVSAAPT
+3175 
-3186 VNPVHTQTKKITG
+3186 
-3199 KGVAGATITVTFPD
+3199 
-3213 GATTQT
+3213 
-3219 GIVDAHGDFSI
+3219 
-3230 EVPSTVRLKQNQI
+3230 
-3243 IAVVQ
+3243 
-3248 IEKDK
+3248 
-3253 IPESVNVVV
+3253 
-3262 TPSKADRFRI
+3262 
-3272 PAQRVVVDDKTHLTP
+3272 
-3287 LEKDKVKHNLNDA
+3287 
-3300 NPDVKPAKQTIS
+3300 
-3312 DNGDASL
+3312 
-3319 EFDDGSTLVIPADK
+3319 
-3333 LVVERVVPP
+3333 
-3342 TPPTP
+3342 
-3347 STPSA
+3347 
-3352 PVPTTSDANT
+3352 
-3362 HQSLPQGKP
+3362 
-3371 ALPQTGVN
+3371 
-3379 DASPFASLMLGLG
+3379 
-3392 GFLGL
+3392 
-3397 FGIRRRKKRDD
+3397 
-3408 NTTEQDSDNTA
+3408 
-3419 Q
+3419 

>member
-1 MKSQGKHTETTKRTK
+1 MKSQGKHTESTKRTK

-26 STLAAGATSMLVA
+26 STFAAGATSMLVA
-39 SSLYLGVNATHAEAH
+39 SSLYLGVNATQAEAH
-54 EATTDE
+54 ETTTDE

-77 NVTGSKLSPKHTP
+77 NVTGSKSSPKHTP

-109 STHKKTLTP
+109 STHKKTLTS

-133 GVEPSDNNANT
+133 GVEPSVNNANT

-166 SLRKS
+166 SLRKA

-383 RTTEHNISGKV
+383 RTTEHNIGGKV

-442 KSWHAR
+442 KSLIAR

-476 CKDRMNG
+476 CKPRTNG

-515 DFQKG
+515 DFAQG

-560 RIDDFSSTNVHNPY
+560 RIDDFNSTNVHNPY

-580 SYENGTTC
+580 SYENWTTC

-603 ITINGTKNDIKVDPT
+603 ITINGTKNEIKVDPT

-718 FPCFWDDDIT
+718 FPCFWDKDIT
-728 RVYGDLR
+728 DIYGDKR
-735 HVDDGLNAFLPNRE
+735 AVDDGLNAFLPNRE
-749 VKSLNVRVI
+749 IKSLNVRVI
-758 AAEAYAK
+758 PAAAYAK

-783 EKDKVK
+783 EKEKVK
-789 QTITEANQD
+789 QTVIDANKD
-798 HYDIVQNDAKHPF
+798 HYDVVQNDAKHPF
-811 VVNGDGSVSF
+811 VVNDDGSVSF

-826 AAKHKGDAPDMQYR
+826 AAKHKNDRPDMQYR

-890 AKVTDTTNKMSDFLT
+890 AKVTDTTNKMCDFLT

-948 NRTYTFK
+948 NGTYTFK

-1044 APTIDKL
+1044 KPSIDKL

-1092 KVTQTADG
+1092 KVTQAADG
-1100 KEHTQDLTA
+1100 KEHVESLHA

-1140 LRVKSATTGF
+1140 LRVQAATGSGF
-1150 PSWVSSDENTVQQ
+1150 PSWVTSDEGTVQQ
-1163 TYIKD
+1163 TYIRD

-1227 PQNRKYNNLRVH
+1227 PQNRKYNNLRAH

-1244 VNATVPDVRSFI
+1244 VNGKVPDVRSFI
-1256 FSSNGKQALL
+1256 YSSNGKQALL

-1284 FDNQYRKDPQIKT
+1284 FDNQYRIDPQIKT

-1311 NAKLHVQDTKLASVS
+1311 NAKLRVQDTKLASVS
-1326 LVAKTGVTITG
+1326 VVAKTGVTITG

-1455 KNLTG
+1455 QNLTG

-1468 DPAAHLKPRDFVSET
+1468 DPAAHLTPRDFVSQT
-1483 TFNTLKNVKGVSYEW
+1483 TLNTLKNVKGVSYEW

-1550 TKAAQVSFAATPGVD
+1550 TKAAQVNFATTSGVD
-1565 SQSKPL
+1565 SQHKPL

-1576 VHHTT
+1576 IHQTT

-1608 DARLIG
+1608 DARLVVVG
-1614 DIGDIAGITTDSA
+1614 DLPGITTDSA

-1650 MVDPHMKLTT
+1650 MVDPHMKLTS
-1660 TDQSGRSYNS
+1660 TDQSGRTYKP
-1670 YTRKVQTW
+1670 YTLKIKTW

-1684 QQTDVKFTIKEQA
+1684 QQTDVKFIIKEQA

-1702 AKVSGRTQ
+1702 ANVAGRTQ

-1735 SANGGVTSYTFKGG
+1735 GANGGVTSYTFKGG
-1749 APSTSAVNEDGMV
+1749 APSTSDVNEDGMV
-1762 VSILAHFSDGSTKE
+1762 VSVLAHFSDGSTKE

-1793 VKHEVSGKPNAVDVD
+1793 VKHEVSGKTNAVDVD

-1859 DTQGVDHGKNPYILN
+1859 DTPGVHHGQNPYILN

-1910 KTQSERFTQDQ
+1910 KNQSERFTQDQ

-1926 KEVEVNSVAP
+1926 KEVEVNSAAP

-2040 NERFSIQAKATDN
+2040 NEHFSIQAKATDN
-2053 SGVINDAQRQGADI
+2053 SGVINDVQRQGADI
-2067 PGISDDRDSYQAAN
+2067 PGVSDDRDSYQAAN

-2094 TISGTAPASTNLND
+2094 TISGTAPASTILND
-2108 LDSATKRKS
+2108 SDPTTKRKS

-2127 DGVDKTSVETIQ
+2127 DGVDKTSAETVQ

-2152 KNIKGATK
+2152 QNIQGATK
-2160 EVEVNTTEQL
+2160 EVEVNSTEQL

-2231 LKVKDSVQPVLS
+2231 LKVKDSVKPVLS
-2243 VVKTPDTAGESNK
+2243 VVKTPDTAGENNK
-2256 TASVTQNGNTVTV
+2256 AASVTQNGNTVTV

-2286 SGMIRDVVMSEGAI
+2286 SCLIRDVVVSGGAI

-2309 LHNEYTDKKGSEV
+2309 HHNEYTDKKGSET
-2322 DPYVLTISGT
+2322 DPYVVTISGT
-2332 VPASTT
+2332 VPASTP
-2338 LSKRGTDGH
+2338 LSKHGQDGH
-2347 TYDQFTRTITV
+2347 AYDQFTRTITV
-2358 TDSTGNKSSYT
+2358 TDSAGNASKYT
-2369 LKLVVKE
+2369 LKLVIKE

-2382 DSALMGATQTVEVN
+2382 DSALTGATQTVEVN
-2396 SGVRLQ
+2396 SGAHLQ
-2402 AADFVSTDTKQALLA
+2402 AADFVSADTKNALQA
-2417 AKVDVTYT
+2417 AKVTATYT
-2425 FNDENDHKID
+2425 FNDQNDHKID
-2435 TITKDQLGKK
+2435 VITKDQLGKK

-2484 LSGADEGSTAS
+2484 LSGAGEGSTVS
-2495 GTIANNVELKQSSS
+2495 GTIANNVELKQSST
-2509 DSNTYNLTVWKNEAF
+2509 DTNTYNLTVWKNEAF
-2524 EFCIK
+2524 ELHIK

-2552 DHDAYKQKLGTSAK
+2552 DHEAYKQKLGTSTK

-2577 RGAFGKNAQTGSY
+2577 CGAFGKNAQTGSY

-2619 SDKKVFSSNKVLAPT
+2619 RDKKVFSSNKVLAPT
-2634 GFDWTHALADV
+2634 GFDWTQALADA
-2645 GSSIVAEKFVK
+2645 GQSLIAEKFVK
-2656 HTGAV
+2656 HTGTV
-2661 PSDITYKLVVA
+2661 PSDVTYKLVV
-2672 GHDSE
+2672 GQ
-2677 HGALPGGD
+2677 GG
-2685 EPGGQTP
+2685 EPGTQP

-2708 SDGSHIDVALDVETV
+2708 SDGSHIDVALDVQTV
-2723 ADTPSTEAGAHV
+2723 TDTPSAEAGAHA

-2756 IDPQPPAQSAH
+2756 ITPQPPAQSAC

-2781 PSYETGMWLHP
+2781 SSYETGMWLHP
-2792 NLGEHGKIDSYSSS
+2792 NLDEDGKIDSYSSS

-2848 NAAFRSALIERAVDA
+2848 NAAFRSALIERAVDE

-2881 GDADD
+2881 GDASD
-2886 FEAVSS
+2886 FEAASS

-2900 KKNVIDATGDHA
+2900 KKNVIDAQGDQA

-2924 TNATIDN
+2924 PNATIDN
-2931 QASKAFDVLK
+2931 KASKSFDVLK
-2941 GTKFSE
+2941 GAKFSDIT
-2947 VSVPSVTAKQGYTFT
+2947 VPTVVANQGYT
-2962 GTWTPALPATDTPVN
+2962 
-2977 DGATYT
+2977 
-2983 AEVKQNVI
+2983 
-2991 DATGDHAPEG
+2991 
-3001 YVRITF
+3001 
-3007 NAGTNATID
+3007 
-3016 NQASKAFDV
+3016 
-3025 LKGTKFSEVTV
+3025 
-3036 PSVTAKQGYTFTGT
+3036 
-3050 WTPALPATDT
+3050 
-3060 PVNDGATYT
+3060 
-3069 AVVLANIIDVTNN
+3069 
-3082 PQTPTPQGF
+3082 
-3091 VRVTFQAGE
+3091 
-3100 GGVLIHNNQTYA
+3100 
-3112 QVIYDV
+3112 
-3118 KIGNALP
+3118 
-3125 NAPKVKPNEG
+3125 
-3135 LKHRDTKDGWTPTLP
+3135 
-3150 DVAGEK
+3150 
-3156 NATYTA
+3156 
-3162 VYYAMSDPAIAEE
+3162 
-3175 NPALLVSAAPT
+3175 
-3186 VNPVHTQTKKITG
+3186 
-3199 KGVAGATITVTFPD
+3199 
-3213 GATTQT
+3213 
-3219 GIVDAHGDFSI
+3219 
-3230 EVPSTVRLKQNQI
+3230 
-3243 IAVVQ
+3243 
-3248 IEKDK
+3248 
-3253 IPESVNVVV
+3253 
-3262 TPSKADRFRI
+3262 
-3272 PAQRVVVDDKTHLTP
+3272 
-3287 LEKDKVKHNLNDA
+3287 
-3300 NPDVKPAKQTIS
+3300 
-3312 DNGDASL
+3312 
-3319 EFDDGSTLVIPADK
+3319 
-3333 LVVERVVPP
+3333 
-3342 TPPTP
+3342 
-3347 STPSA
+3347 
-3352 PVPTTSDANT
+3352 
-3362 HQSLPQGKP
+3362 
-3371 ALPQTGVN
+3371 
-3379 DASPFASLMLGLG
+3379 
-3392 GFLGL
+3392 
-3397 FGIRRRKKRDD
+3397 
-3408 NTTEQDSDNTA
+3408 
-3419 Q
+3419 

>member
-1 MKSQGKHTETTKRTK
+1 M
-16 VQKNTHHADV
+16 
-26 STLAAGATSMLVA
+26 
-39 SSLYLGVNATHAEAH
+39 
-54 EATTDE
+54 
-60 HDSSH
+60 
-65 NLLLNSHKEAAS
+65 
-77 NVTGSKLSPKHTP
+77 
-90 LHAEKSA
+90 
-97 PKAMGSS
+97 
-104 APLED
+104 
-109 STHKKTLTP
+109 
-118 PLTQKK
+118 
-124 ESASAASNT
+124 
-133 GVEPSDNNANT
+133 
-144 IEHAQDRSAQ
+144 
-154 TTTTVRSKRSVA
+154 
-166 SLRKS
+166 
-171 EDEDRDFDLK
+171 
-181 GLELHKVQGAKEFN
+181 
-195 SEEFKLQQAKN
+195 
-206 SAIAFLQYALSWN
+206 SWN

-274 VPENPSDHRQTGDV
+274 VPENPSDHRQSGDV
-288 FDYYKPGTF
+288 FDHYKPGTF
-297 LYGTHNNP
+297 LYGTHNNARD
-305 TEIPTVKEINGTVY
+305 IPTVKDINGTIY
-319 VSNQP
+319 VSNKP
-324 IRDKDGKLVGY
+324 IKDAQGKLVGY
-335 RWRVRFNGNHGKHS
+335 RWYLRFNKNHDLHR
-349 SGHFYF
+349 SGHNYF
-355 STPKGQTIVSSQN
+355 TIPKGQTIVSSRDG
-368 SDASRGITFQDSALI
+368 SAFQDSTL
-383 RTTEHNISGKV
+383 KV
-394 TQKGATLDT
+394 TSKNVTQSGLQSITYT
-403 VFDSAGVFL
+403 GQGVDNLFA
-412 PPNRVT
+412 NIRNQNKDMISSMVT
-418 GTAEGPTK
+418 GTAEGPNTYFNDNNKPYVYEGNNVWWSNNK
-426 YYDAHHEKDG
+426 Y
-436 VNIWWG
+436 
-442 KSWHAR
+442 
-448 WNYVGF
+448 NYTGF

-462 YKHYWEGTSYPQSG
+462 YKHYWDGTQYPQKG
-476 CKDRMNG
+476 CTKKKNSN
-483 GQKEWVDEAEFTN
+483 EWTDLAAFTN
-496 GKDGIKMGPFVDNL
+496 NSDGIKMGPFVDNL

-515 DFQKG
+515 DFNKQTA
-520 QSSEYQRI
+520 SDYQQI
-528 DYAQLIQENSD
+528 DYAQLIQENTG
-539 RVFMFETHSS
+539 RVFLFDTRSQ
-549 DTNTYEFTYDT
+549 DTNMYELTYDT
-560 RIDDFSSTNVHNPY
+560 RIDDPNSPNVHNPY
-574 YAAGYH
+574 YAAGYR
-580 SYENGTTC
+580 SYEKSTTI
-588 NYMQWGGIRFKPELG
+588 NFMQWGGMRFKPELD
-603 ITINGTKNDIKVDPT
+603 ITVNGTKNDIKVDPKT
-618 TKNEYVVV
+618 NNEYVVV

-636 TSKND
+636 SSKND

-656 PISYQL
+656 PLSYQL
-662 GKTEENLFNAD
+662 GKSDENLFNAD
-673 FKETPVDVDNNVQNP
+673 FKETPVDVDNNVHNP

-718 FPCFWDDDIT
+718 FPCFWDKDIT
-728 RVYGDLR
+728 DIYGDKTA
-735 HVDDGLNAFLPNRE
+735 VDDGLNAFLPNRE

-758 AAEAYAK
+758 PAAAYAK

-789 QTITEANQD
+789 QTIINANQD
-798 HYDIVQNDAKHPF
+798 HYDVVQNDAKHPF
-811 VVNGDGSVSF
+811 VVNDDGSVSF

-924 RGMSVDSSHP
+924 RGMSVDSNHP
-934 YVLTLNGQGVDRNG
+934 YVLTLSGQGVNRDG

-996 DPHANLTPERFV
+996 DPHANLKPESFV
-1008 DDRTKALLSQ
+1008 DDSTKALLSK

-1044 APTIDKL
+1044 KPSIDKL

-1100 KEHTQDLTA
+1100 KEHVESLHT

-1140 LRVKSATTGF
+1140 LRVKSATSSGF

-1227 PQNRKYNNLRVH
+1227 PQNRKYNNLRAH

-1256 FSSNGKQALL
+1256 YSSNGKQALL

-1284 FDNQYRKDPQIKT
+1284 FDNQYRKDLQIKT

-1311 NAKLHVQDTKLASVS
+1311 NAKLRVQDTKLASVS

-1374 SNHVTDAR
+1374 SNHVADAR
-1382 LGNVEGSYLSSND
+1382 LGNVEGSCLSSND
-1395 AAYQQGHRY
+1395 AAYQQGHRN

-1411 YTISVKGLA
+1411 YTISVKGFA

-1460 AQQTVEVN
+1460 TQQTVEVN
-1468 DPAAHLKPRDFVSET
+1468 DPNAHLSPRDFVSQQT
-1483 TFNTLKNVKGVSYEW
+1483 LNALKNVSGVSYEW

-1523 VPFDVRVVARFSDNS
+1523 IPFDVRVVARFSDNS

-1550 TKAAQVSFAATPGVD
+1550 TKAAQVNFATTSGVD
-1565 SQSKPL
+1565 SQHKPL

-1576 VHHTT
+1576 IHQTT

-1614 DIGDIAGITTDSA
+1614 DIAGITTDST

-1650 MVDPHMKLTT
+1650 MVDPHMKLLT
-1660 TDQSGRSYNS
+1660 TDQSGRTYNA

-1684 QQTDVKFTIKEQA
+1684 QQTDVKFIIKEQA

-1702 AKVSGRTQ
+1702 ANVAGRTQ

-1749 APSTSAVNEDGMV
+1749 APSTSAVNEDGMA
-1762 VSILAHFSDGSTKE
+1762 VSVLAHFSDGSTKE

-1793 VKHEVSGKPNAVDVD
+1793 VKHNTSGKSNVVDID

-1859 DTQGVDHGKNPYILN
+1859 DTPGVHHGQNPYVLN

-1885 GTYTRTIV
+1885 GEYTRTIV
-1893 AKDGQGN
+1893 ATDGNGN
-1900 TSTTQFKFIV
+1900 QSTTQFKFIV
-1910 KTQSERFTQDQ
+1910 KNQSERFTQDQ

-1942 NEDTKRLLGSSLAQ
+1942 NEDTKRLIGSSLAQ
-1956 NPYAFTEGHAPAI
+1956 NPYAFADGKAPAI
-1969 DKVDTRGKNVSI
+1969 DKVDTHGKSVSI
-1981 TVTFSDNS
+1981 TVKFSDNS
-1989 TATITGTLKVV
+1989 TRTLTGTLKVV
-2000 DTKAPQLKIEK
+2000 DTTAPQLKIEK
-2011 TPDVSGVSNLVESIT
+2011 TPDVSGASNLVESIT
-2026 PDKSNHTTRIVVYR
+2026 PDKTNHTTRIVVYR
-2040 NERFSIQAKATDN
+2040 NEHFSIQAQATDN
-2053 SGVINDAQRQGADI
+2053 SGVINDVQRQGADI

-2231 LKVKDSVQPVLS
+2231 LKVKDSVKPVLS

-2256 TASVTQNGNTVTV
+2256 TASVTQNGNTVEV
-2269 EVYRNEHFSIQ
+2269 VVYRNEHFSIQ

-2286 SGMIRDVVMSEGAI
+2286 SGMIRDVVMSGGAI

-2309 LHNEYTDKKGSEV
+2309 HHNEYTDKKGSEV
-2322 DPYVLTISGT
+2322 DPYVVTISGT

-2338 LSKRGTDGH
+2338 LGKRGTDGH
-2347 TYDQFTRTITV
+2347 AYDQFTRTITV
-2358 TDSTGNKSSYT
+2358 TDSAGNKSSYT

-2382 DSALMGATQTVEVN
+2382 DSTLTGATQTVEVN
-2396 SGVRLQ
+2396 SGANLQ
-2402 AADFVSTDTKQALLA
+2402 AADFISDATKQALLA
-2417 AKVDVTYT
+2417 AKVDATYT

-2445 VTIKATFG
+2445 VTIKATFA

-2470 KPVARVEAPSEIKP
+2470 KPVASVEAPAEIKP
-2484 LSGADEGSTAS
+2484 LSGAGEGSTAS
-2495 GTIANNVELKQSSS
+2495 DTIANSVELKQSST

-2524 EFCIK
+2524 ELHIK

-2552 DHDAYKQKLGTSAK
+2552 DHDAYKQKLGTSTK

-2604 DIVLHITLKDQSDKY
+2604 DIVLHFTLKDQSDKY
-2619 SDKKVFSSNKVLAPT
+2619 RDKKVFTSNKVLTPT
-2634 GFDWTHALADV
+2634 GFDWTQALANA
-2645 GSSIVAEKFVK
+2645 GQSLIAEKFVK
-2656 HTGAV
+2656 HTGTV
-2661 PSDITYKLVVA
+2661 PSDVTYKLVV
-2672 GHDSE
+2672 GQGGE
-2677 HGALPGGD
+2677 PGTQPGGG
-2685 EPGGQTP
+2685 EPGTQP

-2708 SDGSHIDVALDVETV
+2708 SDGSHIDVALDVQTV
-2723 ADTPSTEAGAHV
+2723 TDTPSAEAGAHAQV
-2735 QAPAVATTIT
+2735 PAVTTTIT

-2756 IDPQPPAQSAH
+2756 ITPQPPAQSAH

-2792 NLGEHGKIDSYSSS
+2792 NLDEDGKIDSYSSS

-2881 GDADD
+2881 GDASD
-2886 FEAVSS
+2886 FVAASS

-2900 KKNVIDATGDHA
+2900 KKNVIDA
-2912 PEGYVRITFNAG
+2912 
-2924 TNATIDN
+2924 
-2931 QASKAFDVLK
+2931 Q
-2941 GTKFSE
+2941 
-2947 VSVPSVTAKQGYTFT
+2947 
-2962 GTWTPALPATDTPVN
+2962 
-2977 DGATYT
+2977 
-2983 AEVKQNVI
+2983 
-2991 DATGDHAPEG
+2991 GDHAPEG

-3060 PVNDGATYT
+3060 PVNDGVTYTAEVKQNVIDAQGDHAPEGYVRITFNAGTNATIDNQASKAFDVLKGAKFSDITVPTVVANQGYTFMNSWTPELPQGDTQVNEAATYTAVVKQNVLEVVPGKDTPEGYVRVTFNAGDHAKIGNETTKSFDVLKGAKFSDITVPTVVANQGYTFMNSWTPELPQGDTQVNEAATYT

-3091 VRVTFQAGE
+3091 VRVTFEAGE

-3118 KIGNALP
+3118 KIGNAMP
-3125 NAPKVKPNEG
+3125 VAPKVKPNEG
-3135 LKHRDTKDGWTPTLP
+3135 LRHRDTKDGWTPALP
-3150 DVAGEK
+3150 DTAGEK

-3162 VYYAMSDPAIAEE
+3162 VYYSMSDPAIAEE

-3186 VNPVHTQTKKITG
+3186 VNPVHTQTKQITG

-3219 GIVDAHGDFSI
+3219 GVVDAHGNFSI
-3230 EVPSTVRLKQNQI
+3230 EVPSTVHLKQNQI
-3243 IAVVQ
+3243 ITVAQ
-3248 IEKDK
+3248 EEKDK

-3262 TPSKADRFRI
+3262 TPSKADRFKI
-3272 PAQRVVVDDKTHLTP
+3272 PAQRVVVDNKTHLTP
-3287 LEKDKVKHNLNDA
+3287 SEKDKVKHNLDDA

-3342 TPPTP
+3342 TPP
-3347 STPSA
+3347 TPSA

-3397 FGIRRRKKRDD
+3397 FGIRRRKKRGED
-3408 NTTEQDSDNTA
+3408 TTELDSDNTA

>member
-1 MKSQGKHTETTKRTK
+1 MKSQGKHTEHTKRTK
-16 VQKNTHHADV
+16 AQKNTHHADV
-26 STLAAGATSMLVA
+26 STIAAGATSMLVA

-65 NLLLNSHKEAAS
+65 NLLINSKKETQS
-77 NVTGSKLSPKHTP
+77 NTLDSKTSPKHTS

-97 PKAMGSS
+97 CKAIGSS
-104 APLED
+104 VPLED

-124 ESASAASNT
+124 ESASVASNP
-133 GVEPSDNNANT
+133 GAEPSTNNAST
-144 IEHAQDRSAQ
+144 PQAQDRSAQ

-259 RWLDYVFWHKRGMYI
+259 RCLDYVFWHKRGMYI
-274 VPENPSDHRQTGDV
+274 VPENPSDHRQSGDV
-288 FDYYKPGTF
+288 FDHYKPGTF

-335 RWRVRFNGNHGKHS
+335 RWRVRFNGNHGNHS

-368 SDASRGITFQDSALI
+368 SDASRGITYQDSALI
-383 RTTEHNISGKV
+383 RTTDHNISGTV

-442 KSWHAR
+442 KSWYAR

-496 GKDGIKMGPFVDNL
+496 GDDGIKMGPFVDNL

-515 DFQKG
+515 DFAQG

-560 RIDDFSSTNVHNPY
+560 RIDDFNSTNVHNPY

-603 ITINGTKNDIKVDPT
+603 ITVNGTKNDIKVDPT

-673 FKETPVDVDNNVQNP
+673 FKEVPVDVDNNTQNP

-735 HVDDGLNAFLPNRE
+735 HVDDGLNSFLPNRE

-789 QTITEANQD
+789 QTIINANQD
-798 HYDIVQNDAKHPF
+798 HYDVVQNDAKHPF
-811 VVNGDGSVSF
+811 VVNDDGSVSF

-924 RGMSVDSSHP
+924 RGMSVDSNHP
-934 YVLTLNGQGVDRNG
+934 YVLTLSGQGVNRDG

-1018 APSGDPH
+1018 APSGDSH
-1025 KKGVTYSWGVASG
+1025 KKGVTYSWGVAPG

-1074 FTGNLCVN
+1074 IAGNLCVN

-1100 KEHTQDLTA
+1100 KEHIETLHA

-1121 DEKFTIRVKGS
+1121 DEQFKIRVKGS

-1140 LRVKSATTGF
+1140 LRVKSATSGF
-1150 PSWVSSDENTVQQ
+1150 PSWVSSDEDSVQQ
-1163 TYIKD
+1163 SYIRE
-1168 TNGARDT
+1168 TNHARDT
-1175 RGSKANPYVV
+1175 RGSQANPYVV

-1212 VKDQTQDG
+1212 VKDQTQDA

-1227 PQNRKYNNLRVH
+1227 PQNRKYNNLRAH

-1244 VNATVPDVRSFI
+1244 VNEKVPDIHTFI
-1256 FSSNGKQALL
+1256 YTSNGKQALL
-1266 PKNAK
+1266 PKNAS

-1297 IHITLSDGSTVDVE
+1297 IHIRLSDGSTVDVE
-1311 NAKLHVQDTKLASVS
+1311 NAKLRVQDTKLASVS

-1337 TAVNVQTVGS
+1337 AAVNVQTVGS

-1366 FDVEVRDN
+1366 FDVCVRDN

-1382 LGNVEGSYLSSND
+1382 LGDVAGSYLSSND

-1411 YTISVKGLA
+1411 YTISVKGMA
-1420 RQQGTRTFRVNT
+1420 HEQGTRTFRVNT

-1460 AQQTVEVN
+1460 TQQTVEVN
-1468 DPAAHLKPRDFVSET
+1468 DPNAHLSPRDFVSQQT
-1483 TFNTLKNVKGVSYEW
+1483 LNALKNVSGVSYEW
-1498 AKAEGA
+1498 AKVEGA
-1504 PTGTAPSIGK
+1504 TTGTAPSIGK

-1523 VPFDVRVVARFSDNS
+1523 IPFDVRVVARFSDNS

-1550 TKAAQVSFAATPGVD
+1550 TKAAQVNFATTSGVD
-1565 SQSKPL
+1565 SQHKPL

-1576 VHHTT
+1576 IHQTT

-1614 DIGDIAGITTDSA
+1614 DIAGITTDST

-1650 MVDPHMKLTT
+1650 MVDPHMKLLT
-1660 TDQSGRSYNS
+1660 TDQSGRTYNA

-1684 QQTDVKFTIKEQA
+1684 QQTDVKFIIKEQA

-1702 AKVSGRTQ
+1702 ANVAGRTQ

-1749 APSTSAVNEDGMV
+1749 APSTSAVNEDGMA
-1762 VSILAHFSDGSTKE
+1762 VSVLAHFSDGSTKE

-1793 VKHEVSGKPNAVDVD
+1793 VKHNTSGKPNVVDID

-1859 DTQGVDHGKNPYILN
+1859 DTPGVHHGTNPYILN
-1874 ISGKFNANAST
+1874 ISGKFNANAGT
-1885 GTYTRTIV
+1885 GEYTRTIV
-1893 AKDGQGN
+1893 ATDGNGN
-1900 TSTTQFKFIV
+1900 QSTTQFKFIV
-1910 KTQSERFTQDQ
+1910 KNQSERFTQDQ

-1942 NEDTKRLLGSSLAQ
+1942 NEDTKRLIGSSLAQ
-1956 NPYAFTEGHAPAI
+1956 NPYTFADGKAPAI
-1969 DKVDTRGKNVSI
+1969 DKVDTHGKSVSI
-1981 TVTFSDNS
+1981 TVKFSDNS
-1989 TATITGTLKVV
+1989 TRTLTGTLKVV
-2000 DTKAPQLKIEK
+2000 DTTAPQLKIEK
-2011 TPDVSGVSNLVESIT
+2011 TPDVSGASNLVESIT
-2026 PDKSNHTTRIVVYR
+2026 PDKTNHTTRIVVYR
-2040 NERFSIQAKATDN
+2040 NEHFSIQAQATDN
-2053 SGVINDAQRQGADI
+2053 SGVINDVQRQGADI

-2152 KNIKGATK
+2152 QNIQGATK
-2160 EVEVNTTEQL
+2160 EVEVNSTEQL
-2170 HPEDFVSEVTKK
+2170 HPEDFVSEITKK

-2231 LKVKDSVQPVLS
+2231 LKVKDSVKPVLS

-2286 SGMIRDVVMSEGAI
+2286 SGMIRDVVMSGGAI

-2309 LHNEYTDKKGSEV
+2309 HHNEYTDKKGSEV
-2322 DPYVLTISGT
+2322 DPYVVTISGT

-2338 LSKRGTDGH
+2338 LGKRVTDGH
-2347 TYDQFTRTITV
+2347 AYDQFTRTITV
-2358 TDSTGNKSSYT
+2358 TDSAGNKSSYT

-2382 DSALMGATQTVEVN
+2382 DSTLTGATQTVEVN
-2396 SGVRLQ
+2396 SGANLQ
-2402 AADFVSTDTKQALLA
+2402 AADFISDATKQALLA
-2417 AKVDVTYT
+2417 AKVDATYT

-2435 TITKDQLGKK
+2435 VITKDQLGKK
-2445 VTIKATFG
+2445 VTIKATFA

-2470 KPVARVEAPSEIKP
+2470 KPVASVEAPAEIAP
-2484 LSGADEGSTAS
+2484 LSQTGEGSASS
-2495 GTIANNVELKQSSS
+2495 GTIANSVELKQSST
-2509 DSNTYNLTVWKNEAF
+2509 DTNTYNLTVWKNEAF
-2524 EFCIK
+2524 ELHIK

-2552 DHDAYKQKLGTSAK
+2552 DHDAYKQKLGTSTK

-2619 SDKKVFSSNKVLAPT
+2619 RDKKVFTSNKVLTPT
-2634 GFDWTHALADV
+2634 GFNWTQALANA

-2656 HTGAV
+2656 HSGTV
-2661 PSDITYKLVVA
+2661 PSDVTYTLVVA
-2672 GHDSE
+2672 Q
-2677 HGALPGGD
+2677 GG
-2685 EPGGQTP
+2685 EPGTQP
-2692 GGGATVAQKP
+2692 GGGTPVAQKP

-2708 SDGSHIDVALDVETV
+2708 ADGSHIDVALDVQTV
-2723 ADTPSTEAGAHV
+2723 TDTPSAEAGAHAQV
-2735 QAPAVATTIT
+2735 PAVTTTIT

-2756 IDPQPPAQSAH
+2756 ITPQPPAQSAH

-2792 NLGEHGKIDSYSSS
+2792 NLDEHGKIDSYSSS

-2881 GDADD
+2881 GDASD
-2886 FEAVSS
+2886 FEAASS

-2900 KKNVIDATGDHA
+2900 KKNVKEASGDQA
-2912 PEGYVRITFNAG
+2912 PEGYVRVTFKSGDHAKIAG
-2924 TNATIDN
+2924 QD
-2931 QASKAFDVLK
+2931 SKSFDVLK
-2941 GTKFSE
+2941 GAKFSDIT
-2947 VSVPSVTAKQGYTFT
+2947 VPTVVANQGYTFMNS
-2962 GTWTPALPATDTPVN
+2962 WTPELPQGDTQVN
-2977 DGATYT
+2977 EA
-2983 AEVKQNVI
+2983 
-2991 DATGDHAPEG
+2991 
-3001 YVRITF
+3001 
-3007 NAGTNATID
+3007 
-3016 NQASKAFDV
+3016 
-3025 LKGTKFSEVTV
+3025 
-3036 PSVTAKQGYTFTGT
+3036 
-3050 WTPALPATDT
+3050 
-3060 PVNDGATYT
+3060 ATYT

-3125 NAPKVKPNEG
+3125 NAPMVKPNEG

-3156 NATYTA
+3156 NVTYTA

-3262 TPSKADRFRI
+3262 TPSKADRFKI

-3287 LEKDKVKHNLNDA
+3287 SEKDKVKHNLDDA

-3312 DNGDASL
+3312 DNGDTSL

-3362 HQSLPQGKP
+3362 HQPLPQGKP
-3371 ALPQTGVN
+3371 ALPQTGMN

-3397 FGIRRRKKRDD
+3397 FGIRRRKKRGD

>member
-1 MKSQGKHTETTKRTK
+1 MEDFVKSQGKHTEHTKRTK
-16 VQKNTHHADV
+16 AQKNTHHADV
-26 STLAAGATSMLVA
+26 STIAAGATSMLVA

-65 NLLLNSHKEAAS
+65 NLLLNSKKEAQS
-77 NVTGSKLSPKHTP
+77 NTLDSKTSPKHTS

-97 PKAMGSS
+97 SKAMGSS
-104 APLED
+104 VPLED

-118 PLTQKK
+118 PLAQKK
-124 ESASAASNT
+124 ESASAASNP
-133 GVEPSDNNANT
+133 GVEPSVNNANA

-154 TTTTVRSKRSVA
+154 TTTAVRSKRSVA
-166 SLRKS
+166 SLGKS
-171 EDEDRDFDLK
+171 QDEDRDFDLK

-246 LGIRKARDRDEIR
+246 LGIRKASDRNEIR

-274 VPENPSDHRQTGDV
+274 VPENPSDSRTPDDV
-288 FDYYKPGTF
+288 FGLYKPGTF
-297 LYGTHNNP
+297 LYGTHNNARD
-305 TEIPTVKEINGTVY
+305 IPTVKDINGTIY
-319 VSNQP
+319 VSNKP
-324 IRDKDGKLVGY
+324 IKDAQGKLVGY
-335 RWRVRFNGNHGKHS
+335 RWYLRFNKNHDLHR
-349 SGHFYF
+349 SGHNYF
-355 STPKGQTIVSSQN
+355 TIPKGQTIVSSRDG
-368 SDASRGITFQDSALI
+368 SAFQDSTL
-383 RTTEHNISGKV
+383 KV
-394 TQKGATLDT
+394 TSKNVTQSGLQSITYT
-403 VFDSAGVFL
+403 GQGVDNLFA
-412 PPNRVT
+412 NIRNQNKDMISSMVT
-418 GTAEGPTK
+418 GTAEGPNTYFNDNNKPYVYEGNNVWWSNNK
-426 YYDAHHEKDG
+426 Y
-436 VNIWWG
+436 
-442 KSWHAR
+442 
-448 WNYVGF
+448 NYTGF

-462 YKHYWEGTSYPQSG
+462 YKHYWQGTPYEQKG
-476 CKDRMNG
+476 CTKKKNSD
-483 GQKEWVDEAEFTN
+483 EWTDLAAFTN
-496 GKDGIKMGPFVDNL
+496 NSDGIKMGPFVDNL

-515 DFQKG
+515 DFKNQTA
-520 QSSEYQRI
+520 SEYQQI
-528 DYAQLIQENSD
+528 DYAQLIQENTG
-539 RVFMFETHSS
+539 RVFLFDTRSQ
-549 DTNTYEFTYDT
+549 DTNMYELTYDT
-560 RIDDFSSTNVHNPY
+560 RIDDPNSPNAHNPY
-574 YAAGYH
+574 YAAGYR
-580 SYENGTTC
+580 SYENRTTI
-588 NYMQWGGIRFKPELG
+588 NFMQWGGMRFKPELG

-641 KQGLYMWTSDYKSNS
+641 KQGLYMWTSNYKSNS
-656 PISYQL
+656 PLSYQL
-662 GKTEENLFNAD
+662 GKSDENLFNAD

-718 FPCFWDDDIT
+718 FPCFWDKDIT
-728 RVYGDLR
+728 DIYGDKTAE
-735 HVDDGLNAFLPNRE
+735 DDGLNAFLPNRE

-811 VVNGDGSVSF
+811 VVNDDGSVSF

-840 KLTLKASDTLSYST
+840 KLTLKASDTLSYTT

-1044 APTIDKL
+1044 KPSIDKL

-1100 KEHTQDLTA
+1100 KEHVESLHA

-1140 LRVKSATTGF
+1140 LRVQAATGSGF
-1150 PSWVSSDENTVQQ
+1150 PSWVTSDEGTVQQ

-1175 RGSKANPYVV
+1175 LGSKANPYVV

-1203 FELTARAWD
+1203 FDLTARAWD

-1220 RLKIRVL
+1220 RLRIRVL
-1227 PQNRKYNNLRVH
+1227 PQNRKYNNLRAH

-1244 VNATVPDVRSFI
+1244 VNGKVPDVRSFI
-1256 FSSNGKQALL
+1256 YSSNGKQALL

-1284 FDNQYRKDPQIKT
+1284 FDNQYRIDPQIKT

-1311 NAKLHVQDTKLASVS
+1311 NAKLRVQDTKLASVS

-1337 TAVNVQTVGS
+1337 AAVNVQTVGS

-1366 FDVEVRDN
+1366 FDVCVRDN

-1382 LGNVEGSYLSSND
+1382 LGDVAGSYLSSND

-1411 YTISVKGLA
+1411 YTISVKGMA
-1420 RQQGTRTFRVNT
+1420 HEQGTRTFRVNT

-1460 AQQTVEVN
+1460 TQQTVEVN
-1468 DPAAHLKPRDFVSET
+1468 DPNAHLSPRDFVSQQT
-1483 TFNTLKNVKGVSYEW
+1483 LNALKNVSGVSYEW
-1498 AKAEGA
+1498 AKVEGA
-1504 PTGTAPSIGK
+1504 TTGTAPSIGK

-1523 VPFDVRVVARFSDNS
+1523 IPFDVRVVARFSDNS

-1550 TKAAQVSFAATPGVD
+1550 TKAAQVNFATTSGVD
-1565 SQSKPL
+1565 SQHKPL

-1576 VHHTT
+1576 IHQTT

-1614 DIGDIAGITTDSA
+1614 DIAGITTDST
-1627 TYNKDHRAKV
+1627 TYNKDHRAKC

-1642 PYILTISG
+1642 PYVLTISG
-1650 MVDPHMKLTT
+1650 MVDPHMKLLT
-1660 TDQSGRSYNS
+1660 TDQSGRTYNA

-1684 QQTDVKFTIKEQA
+1684 QQADVKFIIKEQA

-1702 AKVSGRTQ
+1702 ANVAGRTQ

-1749 APSTSAVNEDGMV
+1749 APSTSAVNEDGMA
-1762 VSILAHFSDGSTKE
+1762 VSVLAHFSDGSTKE

-1793 VKHEVSGKPNAVDVD
+1793 VKHNTSGKSNVVDID

-1859 DTQGVDHGKNPYILN
+1859 DTPGVHHGQNPYVLN

-1885 GTYTRTIV
+1885 GEYTRTIV
-1893 AKDGQGN
+1893 ATDGNGN
-1900 TSTTQFKFIV
+1900 QSTTQFKFIV
-1910 KTQSERFTQDQ
+1910 KNQSERFTQDQ

-1942 NEDTKRLLGSSLAQ
+1942 NEDTKRLIGSSLAQ
-1956 NPYAFTEGHAPAI
+1956 NPYTFADGKAPAI
-1969 DKVDTRGKNVSI
+1969 DKVDTHGKSVSI
-1981 TVTFSDNS
+1981 TVKFSDNS
-1989 TATITGTLKVV
+1989 TRTLTGTLKVV
-2000 DTKAPQLKIEK
+2000 DTTAPQLKIEK
-2011 TPDVSGVSNLVESIT
+2011 TPDVSGASNLVESIT
-2026 PDKSNHTTRIVVYR
+2026 PDKTNHTTRIVVYR
-2040 NERFSIQAKATDN
+2040 NEHFSIQAQATDN
-2053 SGVINDAQRQGADI
+2053 SGVINDVQRQGADI

-2231 LKVKDSVQPVLS
+2231 LKVKDSVKPVLS

-2286 SGMIRDVVMSEGAI
+2286 SGLIRDVVVNGDVI

-2309 LHNEYTDKKGSEV
+2309 HHNEYTDKKGSETN
-2322 DPYVLTISGT
+2322 PYVVTISGT

-2338 LSKRGTDGH
+2338 LSKRGIDGH
-2347 TYDQFTRTITV
+2347 AYDQFTRTITV
-2358 TDSTGNKSSYT
+2358 TDSAGNKSSYT
-2369 LKLVVKE
+2369 FKLVVKE
-2376 QASQFE
+2376 QAAQFE
-2382 DSALMGATQTVEVN
+2382 DSTLTGTTQTVEVN
-2396 SGVRLQ
+2396 SGAHLQ

-2417 AKVDVTYT
+2417 AKVDATYT

-2445 VTIKATFG
+2445 VTIKVTFG

-2484 LSGADEGSTAS
+2484 LSGAGEGSTAS
-2495 GTIANNVELKQSSS
+2495 GTIANSVELKQSST

-2524 EFCIK
+2524 ELHIK

-2552 DHDAYKQKLGTSAK
+2552 DHDAYKQKLGTSTK

-2590 SRTFRVFDESGNFT
+2590 SRTFRVFDVSGNFT

-2619 SDKKVFSSNKVLAPT
+2619 RDKKVFTSNKVLTPT
-2634 GFDWTHALADV
+2634 GFDWAQALTNA
-2645 GSSIVAEKFVK
+2645 GQSLIAEKFVK
-2656 HTGAV
+2656 HTGKV
-2661 PSDITYKLVVA
+2661 PSDVTYKLVV
-2672 GHDSE
+2672 GQ
-2677 HGALPGGD
+2677 GG
-2685 EPGGQTP
+2685 EPGTQP
-2692 GGGATVAQKP
+2692 GGGTPVAQKP

-2708 SDGSHIDVALDVETV
+2708 ADGSHIDVALDVQTV
-2723 ADTPSTEAGAHV
+2723 TDTPSAEAGAHAQV
-2735 QAPAVATTIT
+2735 PAVATTIT

-2756 IDPQPPAQSAH
+2756 ITPQPPAQSAH

-2792 NLGEHGKIDSYSSS
+2792 NLDEHGKIDSYSSS

-2824 NHNDRLEVKPNPD
+2824 NHNDTLEVKPNPD

-2881 GDADD
+2881 GDAGD
-2886 FEAVSS
+2886 FAAASS

-2900 KKNVIDATGDHA
+2900 KKNVIDAQGDQA
-2912 PEGYVRITFNAG
+2912 PEGYVRVTFKAG
-2924 TNATIDN
+2924 EHA
-2931 QASKAFDVLK
+2931 QVAGGSSKAFDVLS

-2947 VSVPSVTAKQGYTFT
+2947 VKTKLPSVTTDEGYTF
-2962 GTWTPALPATDTPVN
+2962 
-2977 DGATYT
+2977 
-2983 AEVKQNVI
+2983 K
-2991 DATGDHAPEG
+2991 
-3001 YVRITF
+3001 
-3007 NAGTNATID
+3007 
-3016 NQASKAFDV
+3016 
-3025 LKGTKFSEVTV
+3025 
-3036 PSVTAKQGYTFTGT
+3036 
-3050 WTPALPATDT
+3050 
-3060 PVNDGATYT
+3060 
-3069 AVVLANIIDVTNN
+3069 
-3082 PQTPTPQGF
+3082 
-3091 VRVTFQAGE
+3091 
-3100 GGVLIHNNQTYA
+3100 
-3112 QVIYDV
+3112 
-3118 KIGNALP
+3118 
-3125 NAPKVKPNEG
+3125 
-3135 LKHRDTKDGWTPTLP
+3135 GWTPELP
-3150 DVAGEK
+3150 TDTE
-3156 NATYTA
+3156 A
-3162 VYYAMSDPAIAEE
+3162 V
-3175 NPALLVSAAPT
+3175 
-3186 VNPVHTQTKKITG
+3186 TK
-3199 KGVAGATITVTFPD
+3199 AYEF
-3213 GATTQT
+3213 TT
-3219 GIVDAHGDFSI
+3219 
-3230 EVPSTVRLKQNQI
+3230 
-3243 IAVVQ
+3243 
-3248 IEKDK
+3248 
-3253 IPESVNVVV
+3253 
-3262 TPSKADRFRI
+3262 
-3272 PAQRVVVDDKTHLTP
+3272 
-3287 LEKDKVKHNLNDA
+3287 
-3300 NPDVKPAKQTIS
+3300 
-3312 DNGDASL
+3312 
-3319 EFDDGSTLVIPADK
+3319 
-3333 LVVERVVPP
+3333 
-3342 TPPTP
+3342 
-3347 STPSA
+3347 
-3352 PVPTTSDANT
+3352 
-3362 HQSLPQGKP
+3362 
-3371 ALPQTGVN
+3371 
-3379 DASPFASLMLGLG
+3379 
-3392 GFLGL
+3392 
-3397 FGIRRRKKRDD
+3397 
-3408 NTTEQDSDNTA
+3408 
-3419 Q
+3419 

>member
-1 MKSQGKHTETTKRTK
+1 M
-16 VQKNTHHADV
+16 
-26 STLAAGATSMLVA
+26 
-39 SSLYLGVNATHAEAH
+39 
-54 EATTDE
+54 
-60 HDSSH
+60 
-65 NLLLNSHKEAAS
+65 
-77 NVTGSKLSPKHTP
+77 
-90 LHAEKSA
+90 
-97 PKAMGSS
+97 
-104 APLED
+104 
-109 STHKKTLTP
+109 
-118 PLTQKK
+118 
-124 ESASAASNT
+124 
-133 GVEPSDNNANT
+133 
-144 IEHAQDRSAQ
+144 
-154 TTTTVRSKRSVA
+154 
-166 SLRKS
+166 RKS

-274 VPENPSDHRQTGDV
+274 VPENPSDHRQSGDV
-288 FDYYKPGTF
+288 FDHYKPGTF

-368 SDASRGITFQDSALI
+368 SDPSRGITYQDSALI
-383 RTTEHNISGKV
+383 RTTNHNISGTV

-403 VFDSAGVFL
+403 IFDSADVFQL
-412 PPNRVT
+412 PNRVT

-426 YYDAHHEKDG
+426 YYGEHYEKDG

-442 KSWHAR
+442 KSRIAR

-462 YKHYWEGTSYPQSG
+462 YKHYWDGTSYPQSG
-476 CKDRMNG
+476 CKDRING

-515 DFQKG
+515 DFAQG

-560 RIDDFSSTNVHNPY
+560 RIDDFNSTNVHNPY

-580 SYENGTTC
+580 SYENWTTC

-673 FKETPVDVDNNVQNP
+673 FKEVPVDVDNNTQNP

-735 HVDDGLNAFLPNRE
+735 HIDDGLNSFLPNRE

-789 QTITEANQD
+789 QTIINANQD
-798 HYDIVQNDAKHPF
+798 HYDVVQNDAKHPF
-811 VVNGDGSVSF
+811 VVNDDGSVSF

-862 SAEFSLTDANGN
+862 SAEFSLTDTNGN

-924 RGMSVDSSHP
+924 RGMSVDSNHP
-934 YVLTLNGQGVDRNG
+934 YVLTLSGQGVNRDG

-982 RNKVNGRFVTVEVN
+982 RNKVNGRLVTVEVN
-996 DPHANLTPERFV
+996 DPHARLTPERFV

-1074 FTGNLCVN
+1074 ITGNLCVN

-1100 KEHTQDLTA
+1100 KEHTQVLHA

-1121 DEKFTIRVKGS
+1121 DEQFKIRVKGS

-1140 LRVKSATTGF
+1140 LRVQSATSGF
-1150 PSWVSSDENTVQQ
+1150 PSWVSSDEDSVQQ
-1163 TYIKD
+1163 TYIRE
-1168 TNGARDT
+1168 TNHARDT
-1175 RGSKANPYVV
+1175 RGSQANPYVV

-1212 VKDQTQDG
+1212 VKDQTQDA

-1227 PQNRKYNNLRVH
+1227 PQNRRYNNLRAH

-1244 VNATVPDVRSFI
+1244 VNEKVPDIRTFI
-1256 FSSNGKQALL
+1256 YTSNGKQALL
-1266 PKNAK
+1266 PKNAS

-1297 IHITLSDGSTVDVE
+1297 IHIRLSDGSTVDVE
-1311 NAKLHVQDTKLASVS
+1311 NAKLRVQDTKLASVS

-1337 TAVNVQTVGS
+1337 AAVNVQTVGS

-1468 DPAAHLKPRDFVSET
+1468 DPAAHLKPRDFVSQT

-1538 TTQIIGKLIVQD
+1538 TAQIIGKLIVQD
-1550 TKAAQVSFAATPGVD
+1550 TKAAQVSFAATSGVD
-1565 SQSKPL
+1565 SQHKPL

-1576 VHHTT
+1576 IHQTT
-1581 QPVEVVVYRNERFSI
+1581 QPVEIVVYRNERFSI

-1608 DARLIG
+1608 DARLF
-1614 DIGDIAGITTDSA
+1614 GDIAGITTDSA

-1650 MVDPHMKLTT
+1650 MVDPHMKLTK
-1660 TDQSGRSYNS
+1660 TDQSGRTYNS
-1670 YTRKVQTW
+1670 SICKVQTW

-1684 QQTDVKFTIKEQA
+1684 QQTDVRFTIKEQA

-1702 AKVSGRTQ
+1702 TKVSGRTQ

-1715 KPLAYKAEDF
+1715 KPLTYKAEDF

-1893 AKDGQGN
+1893 ATDGNGN
-1900 TSTTQFKFIV
+1900 QSTTQFKFIV
-1910 KTQSERFTQDQ
+1910 KNQSERFTQDQ

-1942 NEDTKRLLGSSLAQ
+1942 NEDTKRLIGSSLAQ
-1956 NPYAFTEGHAPAI
+1956 NPYAFADGKVPAI
-1969 DKVDTRGKNVSI
+1969 DKVDTHGKSVSI
-1981 TVTFSDNS
+1981 TVKFSDNS
-1989 TATITGTLKVV
+1989 TRTLTGTLKVV
-2000 DTKAPQLKIEK
+2000 DTTAPQLKIEK
-2011 TPDVSGVSNLVESIT
+2011 TPDVSGASNLVESIT
-2026 PDKSNHTTRIVVYR
+2026 PDKTNHTTRIVVYR
-2040 NERFSIQAKATDN
+2040 NEHFSIQAQATDN
-2053 SGVINDAQRQGADI
+2053 SGVINDVQRQGADI

-2152 KNIKGATK
+2152 QNIQGATK
-2160 EVEVNTTEQL
+2160 EVEVNSTEQL
-2170 HPEDFVSEVTKK
+2170 HPEDFVSEITKK
-2182 LFEKANGSETYAFT
+2182 LFEKANGSETYTFT
-2196 LDDDHKVDKVTAG
+2196 LNDDHKVDKVTAG

-2231 LKVKDSVQPVLS
+2231 LKVKDSVKPVLS
-2243 VVKTPDTAGESNK
+2243 VVKTSDTAGESNK
-2256 TASVTQNGNTVTV
+2256 TASVAQNGNTVTV

-2286 SGMIRDVVMSEGAI
+2286 SGMIRDVVVSGGAI

-2309 LHNEYTDKKGSEV
+2309 HHNEYTNTKGTEAN
-2322 DPYVLTISGT
+2322 PYVLTISGT
-2332 VPASTT
+2332 VPATTT
-2338 LSKRGTDGH
+2338 LNKRDKDGH
-2347 TYDQFTRTITV
+2347 AYDQFTRTITV
-2358 TDSTGNKSSYT
+2358 TDSAGNTSKYT

-2376 QASQFE
+2376 QALQFE
-2382 DSALMGATQTVEVN
+2382 DSALTGATQTVEVN
-2396 SGVRLQ
+2396 SGAHLQ
-2402 AADFVSTDTKQALLA
+2402 AADFVSADTKQAILA
-2417 AKVDVTYT
+2417 AKVTATYT
-2425 FNDENDHKID
+2425 FNDQNDHKID
-2435 TITKDQLGKK
+2435 VITKDQLGKK
-2445 VTIKATFG
+2445 VTIKATFA

-2484 LSGADEGSTAS
+2484 LSGADEGSTSS
-2495 GTIANNVELKQSSS
+2495 GTVANSVELKQSST

-2619 SDKKVFSSNKVLAPT
+2619 RDKKVFSSNKVLTPT
-2634 GFDWTHALADV
+2634 GFDWTHALADA

-2661 PSDITYKLVVA
+2661 PSDITYKLVV
-2672 GHDSE
+2672 GQGGE
-2677 HGALPGGD
+2677 PGTQPGGG
-2685 EPGGQTP
+2685 EPGTQP

-2708 SDGSHIDVALDVETV
+2708 SDGSHIDVALDVQTV
-2723 ADTPSTEAGAHV
+2723 TDTPSAEAGAHA

-2745 RKIVVKQDGSL
+2745 RKIVVKQDGSF
-2756 IDPQPPAQSAH
+2756 ITPQPPAQSAH

-2792 NLGEHGKIDSYSSS
+2792 NLDEHGKIDSYSSS

-2824 NHNDRLEVKPNPD
+2824 NHNDTLEVKPNPD

-2881 GDADD
+2881 GDASD
-2886 FEAVSS
+2886 FVAASS
-2892 IPDAVIEY
+2892 IPDVVIEY
-2900 KKNVIDATGDHA
+2900 KKNVIDATGDQA
-2912 PEGYVRITFNAG
+2912 PEGYVRVTFKAG
-2924 TNATIDN
+2924 EHA
-2931 QASKAFDVLK
+2931 QVAGGSSKAFDVLS

-2947 VSVPSVTAKQGYTFT
+2947 VKTKFPSVTTDEGYTFK
-2962 GTWTPALPATDTPVN
+2962 GWTPELPQGDTQVN
-2977 DGATYT
+2977 EA
-2983 AEVKQNVI
+2983 
-2991 DATGDHAPEG
+2991 
-3001 YVRITF
+3001 
-3007 NAGTNATID
+3007 
-3016 NQASKAFDV
+3016 AS
-3025 LKGTKFSEVTV
+3025 
-3036 PSVTAKQGYTFTGT
+3036 
-3050 WTPALPATDT
+3050 
-3060 PVNDGATYT
+3060 YT

-3125 NAPKVKPNEG
+3125 NAPMVKPNEG

-3156 NATYTA
+3156 NVTYTA

-3230 EVPSTVRLKQNQI
+3230 EVPSTVQLKQNQI
-3243 IAVVQ
+3243 ITVVQ

>member
-1 MKSQGKHTETTKRTK
+1 MKSQGKHTEKTKRTK
-16 VQKNTHHADV
+16 MQKDMHHADV

-39 SSLYLGVNATHAEAH
+39 SSLYLGVNAPHAEAH
-54 EATTDE
+54 ETTTDE

-65 NLLLNSHKEAAS
+65 NLLLNSNKEAAS
-77 NVTGSKLSPKHTP
+77 DAPETQASPKHTP
-90 LHAEKSA
+90 LHAEKPAS
-97 PKAMGSS
+97 KAIGSS
-104 APLED
+104 VPLED

-124 ESASAASNT
+124 ESASAASNP
-133 GVEPSDNNANT
+133 GAEPSTNNAST
-144 IEHAQDRSAQ
+144 PHTQERSAQ

-166 SLRKS
+166 SLDKS

-274 VPENPSDHRQTGDV
+274 VPENPSDHRQSGDV
-288 FDYYKPGTF
+288 FDHYKPGTF

-383 RTTEHNISGKV
+383 RTTEHNISGTV

-442 KSWHAR
+442 KRRIVR

-462 YKHYWEGTSYPQSG
+462 YKHYWDGTSYPQSG
-476 CKDRMNG
+476 CKDRING

-515 DFQKG
+515 DFAQG

-560 RIDDFSSTNVHNPY
+560 RIDDFNSTNVHNPY

-580 SYENGTTC
+580 SYENWTTC

-673 FKETPVDVDNNVQNP
+673 FKEVPVDVDNNTQNP

-735 HVDDGLNAFLPNRE
+735 HIDDGLNSFLPNRE

-789 QTITEANQD
+789 QTIINANQD
-798 HYDIVQNDAKHPF
+798 HYDVVQNDAKHPF
-811 VVNGDGSVSF
+811 VVNDDGSVSF

-924 RGMSVDSSHP
+924 RGMSVDSNHP
-934 YVLTLNGQGVDRNG
+934 YVLTLSGQGVNRDG

-982 RNKVNGRFVTVEVN
+982 RNKVNGTLVTVEVN
-996 DPHANLTPERFV
+996 DPHANLTSERFV
-1008 DDRTKALLSQ
+1008 DDSTKALLSK

-1025 KKGVTYSWGVASG
+1025 KKGVTYSWGVAPG

-1092 KVTQTADG
+1092 KVTHTADG
-1100 KEHTQDLTA
+1100 KEHIETLHA

-1121 DEKFTIRVKGS
+1121 DEQFKIRVKGS

-1140 LRVKSATTGF
+1140 LRVKSATSGF
-1150 PSWVSSDENTVQQ
+1150 PSWVSSDEDSVQQ
-1163 TYIKD
+1163 SYIRE
-1168 TNGARDT
+1168 TNHARDT
-1175 RGSKANPYVV
+1175 RGSQANPYVV
-1185 TLTGTAP
+1185 ALTGTAP

-1227 PQNRKYNNLRVH
+1227 PQNRKYNNLRAH

-1244 VNATVPDVRSFI
+1244 VNEKVPDIRTFI
-1256 FSSNGKQALL
+1256 YTSNGKQALL
-1266 PKNAK
+1266 PKNAN

-1284 FDNQYRKDPQIKT
+1284 FDNQYRKDPQTKT
-1297 IHITLSDGSTVDVE
+1297 VHITLSDGSTVDVE
-1311 NAKLHVQDTKLASVS
+1311 NVKLRVQDTKLATVS
-1326 LVAKTGVTITG
+1326 FVAKTGVTITG
-1337 TAVNVQTVGS
+1337 AAVNVQTVGS

-1355 KLTVYANEAFS
+1355 KLTVFANEAFS
-1366 FDVEVRDN
+1366 FDVCVRDN

-1382 LGNVEGSYLSSND
+1382 LGDVAGSYLSSND

-1411 YTISVKGLA
+1411 YTISVNGMA
-1420 RQQGTRTFRVNT
+1420 HEQGTRTFRVNT

-1468 DPAAHLKPRDFVSET
+1468 DPNAHLTPRDFVSQT
-1483 TFNTLKNVKGVSYEW
+1483 TFDTLKNVKGVSYEW

-1538 TTQIIGKLIVQD
+1538 TAQIIGKLIVQD
-1550 TKAAQVSFAATPGVD
+1550 TKAAQVSFAATSGVD
-1565 SQSKPL
+1565 SQHKPL

-1576 VHHTT
+1576 IHQTT
-1581 QPVEVVVYRNERFSI
+1581 QPVEIVVYRNERFSI

-1608 DARLIG
+1608 DARLF
-1614 DIGDIAGITTDSA
+1614 GDIAGITTDSA

-1650 MVDPHMKLTT
+1650 MVDPHMKLTK
-1660 TDQSGRSYNS
+1660 TDQSGRTYNS
-1670 YTRKVQTW
+1670 SICKVQTW

-1684 QQTDVKFTIKEQA
+1684 QQTDVRFTIKEQA

-1702 AKVSGRTQ
+1702 ANVAGRTQ

-1749 APSTSAVNEDGMV
+1749 APSTSAVNEDGMA
-1762 VSILAHFSDGSTKE
+1762 VSVLAHFSDGSTKE

-1859 DTQGVDHGKNPYILN
+1859 DTPGVHHGQNPYVLN

-1885 GTYTRTIV
+1885 GEYTRTIV
-1893 AKDGQGN
+1893 ATDGNGN
-1900 TSTTQFKFIV
+1900 QSTTQFKFIV
-1910 KTQSERFTQDQ
+1910 KNQSERFTQDQ

-1942 NEDTKRLLGSSLAQ
+1942 NEDTKRLIGSSLAQ
-1956 NPYAFTEGHAPAI
+1956 NPYAFADGKAPAI
-1969 DKVDTRGKNVSI
+1969 DKVDTHGKSVSI
-1981 TVTFSDNS
+1981 TVKFSDNS
-1989 TATITGTLKVV
+1989 TRTLTGTLKVV
-2000 DTKAPQLKIEK
+2000 DTTAPQLKIEK
-2011 TPDVSGVSNLVESIT
+2011 TPDVSGASNLVESIT
-2026 PDKSNHTTRIVVYR
+2026 PDKTNHTTRIVVYR
-2040 NERFSIQAKATDN
+2040 NEHFSIQAQATDN
-2053 SGVINDAQRQGADI
+2053 SGVINDVQRQGADI

-2231 LKVKDSVQPVLS
+2231 LKVKDSVKPVLS

-2286 SGMIRDVVMSEGAI
+2286 SGMIRDVVMSGGAI

-2309 LHNEYTDKKGSEV
+2309 HHNEYTDKKGSEV
-2322 DPYVLTISGT
+2322 DPYVVTISGT

-2338 LSKRGTDGH
+2338 LGKRGTDGH
-2347 TYDQFTRTITV
+2347 AYDQFTRTITV
-2358 TDSTGNKSSYT
+2358 TDSAGNKSSYT

-2382 DSALMGATQTVEVN
+2382 DSALTGVTQTVEVN

-2417 AKVDVTYT
+2417 AKVDATYT

-2445 VTIKATFG
+2445 VTIKATFA

-2470 KPVARVEAPSEIKP
+2470 KPVASVEAPAEIKP
-2484 LSGADEGSTAS
+2484 LSGAGEGSTTS
-2495 GTIANNVELKQSSS
+2495 DTIANSVELKQSST

-2524 EFCIK
+2524 ELHIK

-2552 DHDAYKQKLGTSAK
+2552 DHDAYKQKLGTSTK

-2604 DIVLHITLKDQSDKY
+2604 DIVLHFTLKDQSDKY
-2619 SDKKVFSSNKVLAPT
+2619 RDKKVFTSNKVLTPT
-2634 GFDWTHALADV
+2634 GFDWTHALADA

-2661 PSDITYKLVVA
+2661 PSDITYKLVV
-2672 GHDSE
+2672 GQGGE
-2677 HGALPGGD
+2677 PGTQPGGG
-2685 EPGGQTP
+2685 EPGTQP

-2708 SDGSHIDVALDVETV
+2708 SDGSHIDVALDVQTV
-2723 ADTPSTEAGAHV
+2723 TDTPSAEAGAHA

-2745 RKIVVKQDGSL
+2745 RKIVVKQDGSF
-2756 IDPQPPAQSAH
+2756 ITPQPPAQSAH

-2792 NLGEHGKIDSYSSS
+2792 NLDEHGKIDSYSSS

-2824 NHNDRLEVKPNPD
+2824 NHNDTLEVKPNPD

-2848 NAAFRSALIERAVDA
+2848 NAAFRSALIERAVDE

-2881 GDADD
+2881 GDASD
-2886 FEAVSS
+2886 FEAASS

-2900 KKNVIDATGDHA
+2900 KKNVIDAQGDQA
-2912 PEGYVRITFNAG
+2912 PEGYVRVTFKSGDHAKIAG
-2924 TNATIDN
+2924 QD
-2931 QASKAFDVLK
+2931 SKSFDVLK
-2941 GTKFSE
+2941 GTQFSE
-2947 VSVPSVTAKQGYTFT
+2947 VSVPEVSADEHYTFT
-2962 GTWTPALPATDTPVN
+2962 GWDSKL
-2977 DGATYT
+2977 
-2983 AEVKQNVI
+2983 
-2991 DATGDHAPEG
+2991 PEG
-3001 YVRITF
+3001 ET
-3007 NAGTNATID
+3007 
-3016 NQASKAFDV
+3016 Q
-3025 LKGTKFSEVTV
+3025 VTE
-3036 PSVTAKQGYTFTGT
+3036 AK
-3050 WTPALPATDT
+3050 
-3060 PVNDGATYT
+3060 TYT

-3091 VRVTFQAGE
+3091 VRVTFEAGE

-3118 KIGNALP
+3118 KIGNAMP
-3125 NAPKVKPNEG
+3125 IAPMVKPNEG

-3175 NPALLVSAAPT
+3175 NPALLASAAPT

-3199 KGVAGATITVTFPD
+3199 KGVAGATITITFPD

-3262 TPSKADRFRI
+3262 TPSKADRFKI

-3287 LEKDKVKHNLNDA
+3287 SEKDKVKHNLNDA

-3397 FGIRRRKKRDD
+3397 FGIRRRKKRGD